1 MDRNEYNFKIEEM
14 RVAVRNKDYER
25 AVQIADSLDYRRE
38 KANDILSLI
47 ADAYEMAKQ
56 YDKAKQALI
65 IAYENTNTGRH
76 LAYRLCLLSAKLQQ
90 FDEAEEFYQD
100 FIELAPRDN
109 DKYILQYEMQK
120 EKKAPIE
127 KLIEILEEYIQ
138 EDMEEK
144 WAYELAKLY
153 HEAGDEESCVD
164 MCDEISLWFAEGK
177 YVNKAMELKKLYR
190 PLTKLQQERYDNYRL
205 GRKPLQKIE
214 KDERKENKQA
224 GDIEDNLSIDNA
236 ISEDKEEESVSVKIT
251 DEVIDER
258 PSIPFMIRKDNFKE
272 SIRKLKKPVMESL
285 HKSNDEKKDEGE
297 SDKEDPATN
306 KSDNNLTEIKSD
318 EVTLPDNEVVEEN
331 KDTFDSKEELN
342 QQNRKIEKE
351 AQKENKSEQKEP
363 EQKEP
368 FAQQNNPDVQEI
380 FVKQNDPEMHEIT
393 FEDEFEKDELNLESE
408 ENSEVKENSESEEN
422 PEVSENPESEENL
435 ESKENEFIVDEANI
449 EESSKEKSDYSAKE
463 TTDESDDKLDA
474 EKIAVESNSTENN
487 VDKETETILDGND
500 NVDAIQG
507 NDSDEQ
513 SLSEEDNASN
523 NESVTDDEEEDQ
535 IVKKQNT
542 GQLSIEE
549 VLHKLQ
555 DRGILKADTV
565 EKAVKALDEAENIVE
580 KTEEDFEKINPDYK
594 RIQSIHEGLGIDEEG
609 NEQEIEETETNN
621 QDNEQYFDEIEIS
634 NQGKEIQHA
643 GVSEFEN
650 PTHDK
655 ELGADH
661 EKELDM
667 VQRGLESFAAEAAAD
682 VFVPDVDTDVI
693 EEEIKF
699 QTGEISFGT
708 MDLNEIVNQSAASE
722 RHTEKRINV
731 SSNDISDTVQLE
743 KHTSSIPNMDNEMTE
758 ITMDPIDFEKT
769 DNIEKSPETNEI
781 PNFDME
787 ALEISEIENEA
798 KATPNTDM
806 ETLGD
811 EEAVGETKAIP
822 NIDIEALEDEEAA
835 GETKAIPNIDIEAL
849 EDTEAAG
856 ETKAIPNINIEIM
869 EDTEAVGETKA
880 IPNIDIE
887 IMEDTEATGETKA
900 IPNIE
905 EELEKVAES
914 EQTNVP
920 TLDLEF
926 DMPEI
931 ISGTD
936 DSVLGNQLPEEDLV
950 NYDIEETIQYEKEEL
965 EELNNIIDSER
976 MMNIEGEPE
985 ELSEYEEPEVV
996 TEKLPK
1002 KRLSEL
1008 SADLEE
1014 IFNNDIIDFRDM
1026 PAEELERERRE
1037 SILISDIDKTMEL
1050 ERPKSISDLVKEAK
1064 ENIISEEPEVL
1075 DEPLEETVGEPES
1088 DTIDEFAAE
1097 STEPERESI
1106 EKMKNEST
1114 DELENES
1121 IEESEI
1127 NSTDESENESAETIE
1142 DYETIDDVEE
1152 VEESEEEPIEDFE
1165 EPEKD
1170 LVEEE
1175 LEEDS
1180 SENLNKYEPEE
1191 TKKSE
1196 MENVE
1201 IPELSAEMDKIAQEI
1216 ESMPEISIPELD
1228 IPKIEIPNLDLPDLS
1243 DEDALELSDLTDVA
1257 DSKEDSETK
1266 EDSESVDELDDN
1278 DEVEDSKLKES
1289 LDESEE
1295 YVESESEENSELDNE
1310 IELEQED
1317 DSKSEED
1324 STVEEKEEATEE
1336 VEPSEQK
1343 SEAAEEVEPSEQKSD
1358 AVEEG
1363 RASEQETE
1371 PKSTEKESGVKE
1383 EKYSLGTKI
1392 VTDEDMK
1399 VFANYTNIEG
1409 LDDTIKYTIEKLVK
1423 EFVPDGNS
1431 SNGNIAISG
1440 DEKSGKTTLA
1450 IDIIKMVNAKRGRTG
1465 RRIAKV
1471 NAEVLNRRGFTAALN
1486 KLMGSDLIVEKA
1498 TDLNSEQIDEIIK
1511 SAKLYTNDML
1521 IVLEGGTDA
1530 MADMFDENEELKQ
1543 IFDYPI
1549 LIKTY
1554 NVKEW
1559 VAYGVQYAKDN
1570 GFNINEMGML
1580 ALFKAIDD
1588 WYGTKKE
1595 ISQKDVEQILDAAM
1609 KRAKHKLGRKIV
1621 GIFKAKDKDDLQIL
1635 KEADFNIK

>member
-100 FIELAPRDN
+100 FVELAPRDN

-120 EKKAPIE
+120 ANKAPIG
-127 KLIEILEEYIQ
+127 KLIEILEKYIQ

-214 KDERKENKQA
+214 KDDRKENKQA

-236 ISEDKEEESVSVKIT
+236 ISEDKEEESVSVKIA

-272 SIRKLKKPVMESL
+272 SIRKLKHPVIESI
-285 HKSNDEKKDEGE
+285 HKSNDEKKAEGE
-297 SDKEDPATN
+297 S
-306 KSDNNLTEIKSD
+306 
-318 EVTLPDNEVVEEN
+318 
-331 KDTFDSKEELN
+331 
-342 QQNRKIEKE
+342 
-351 AQKENKSEQKEP
+351 

-393 FEDEFEKDELNLESE
+393 FEDEFEKDELELESE
-408 ENSEVKENSESEEN
+408 ENSESEEN
-422 PEVSENPESEENL
+422 PEVNKNLESEENL

-463 TTDESDDKLDA
+463 ATDESDGKLDV
-474 EKIAVESNSTENN
+474 EKIAVESDSTENN
-487 VDKETETILDGND
+487 VDKEAETIFDGKE
-500 NVDAIQG
+500 NVDAIQE

-513 SLSEEDNASN
+513 SLSEEDNVSN
-523 NESVTDDEEEDQ
+523 NENITDDEEDQ

-621 QDNEQYFDEIEIS
+621 QDNDQYFDEIEIS

-708 MDLNEIVNQSAASE
+708 MDLNEIVNQSAAPE
-722 RHTEKRINV
+722 RHNEKRINV

-758 ITMDPIDFEKT
+758 ITLDPIDFEKT

-781 PNFDME
+781 PNFDIE
-787 ALEISEIENEA
+787 ALEDTETAGE
-798 KATPNTDM
+798 ATPNTDM
-806 ETLGD
+806 DTLGN
-811 EEAVGETKAIP
+811 EEAVGETKVIPNIDIEALEDEEVAGETKAIP
-822 NIDIEALEDEEAA
+822 NIDIEALEDEEVA
-835 GETKAIPNIDIEAL
+835 GETKATPNTDM
-849 EDTEAAG
+849 DTLGNEEVA
-856 ETKAIPNINIEIM
+856 
-869 EDTEAVGETKA
+869 
-880 IPNIDIE
+880 
-887 IMEDTEATGETKA
+887 GETKA

-905 EELEKVAES
+905 EELEKAAES

-985 ELSEYEEPEVV
+985 ELPEYEEPEVV

-1050 ERPKSISDLVKEAK
+1050 EKPKSINDLVKEAE
-1064 ENIISEEPEVL
+1064 ENIISEEPELL
-1075 DEPLEETVGEPES
+1075 DEPLEETVGESES
-1088 DTIDEFAAE
+1088 DTIDKDAVE
-1097 STEPERESI
+1097 STEPEMESLGKT
-1106 EKMKNEST
+1106 ENKPV

-1121 IEESEI
+1121 TEEFEI

-1152 VEESEEEPIEDFE
+1152 VEDSEDEPIEDIEESEDESVEDFE
-1165 EPEKD
+1165 EPKED

-1175 LEEDS
+1175 LQEDS
-1180 SENLNKYEPEE
+1180 SENLTKDEPEE

-1201 IPELSAEMDKIAQEI
+1201 MPEVSAEMDKIAQEI

-1257 DSKEDSETK
+1257 DSKEDSE
-1266 EDSESVDELDDN
+1266 SVDGLDDN
-1278 DEVEDSKLKES
+1278 DEVEDSKLKGS
-1289 LDESEE
+1289 LDKSED
-1295 YVESESEENSELDNE
+1295 YVESEPEE
-1310 IELEQED
+1310 
-1317 DSKSEED
+1317 
-1324 STVEEKEEATEE
+1324 VETAEKESESTEE
-1336 VEPSEQK
+1336 VETAEQ
-1343 SEAAEEVEPSEQKSD
+1343 ESD

-1363 RASEQETE
+1363 KGSEQETE
-1371 PKSTEKESGVKE
+1371 QKSAEKESETKE
-1383 EKYSLGTKI
+1383 EKDNSGTKI

-1423 EFVPDGNS
+1423 GFVPDGNS

-1450 IDIIKMVNAKRGRTG
+1450 VDIIKMVNAKRGRTG

-1595 ISQKDVEQILDAAM
+1595 ISQKDVEQILDAAI

-1621 GIFKAKDKDDLQIL
+1621 GIFKTKDKDDLQIL

>member
-100 FIELAPRDN
+100 FVELAPRDN

-120 EKKAPIE
+120 AKKAPIG
-127 KLIEILEEYIQ
+127 KLIEILEKYIQ

-153 HEAGDEESCVD
+153 HEAGDEENCVD

-236 ISEDKEEESVSVKIT
+236 ISEDKEKESVSVKIA

-272 SIRKLKKPVMESL
+272 SIRKLKHPVIESI
-285 HKSNDEKKDEGE
+285 HKSNDEKKAEGE
-297 SDKEDPATN
+297 
-306 KSDNNLTEIKSD
+306 
-318 EVTLPDNEVVEEN
+318 
-331 KDTFDSKEELN
+331 
-342 QQNRKIEKE
+342 
-351 AQKENKSEQKEP
+351 SEQKEL
-363 EQKEP
+363 

-380 FVKQNDPEMHEIT
+380 FVEQNDPEMHEIT
-393 FEDEFEKDELNLESE
+393 FEDEFEKDELELESE
-408 ENSEVKENSESEEN
+408 ENSESEEN
-422 PEVSENPESEENL
+422 PEVNKNLESEENL

-463 TTDESDDKLDA
+463 ATDESDGKLDV
-474 EKIAVESNSTENN
+474 EKIAVESDSTENN
-487 VDKETETILDGND
+487 VDKEAETILDGKE
-500 NVDAIQG
+500 NVDAIQE
-507 NDSDEQ
+507 NDSDEK

-523 NESVTDDEEEDQ
+523 NESITDDEEDQ

-609 NEQEIEETETNN
+609 NEQEIEDTETYNY
-621 QDNEQYFDEIEIS
+621 DNEQYFDEIEIS

-708 MDLNEIVNQSAASE
+708 MDLNEIVNQSAAPE
-722 RHTEKRINV
+722 RHNEKRINV

-758 ITMDPIDFEKT
+758 ITLDPIDFEKT

-781 PNFDME
+781 PNFDIE
-787 ALEISEIENEA
+787 ALEDTETAGET

-806 ETLGD
+806 DTLGN
-811 EEAVGETKAIP
+811 EEAVGETKVIP
-822 NIDIEALEDEEAA
+822 NIDIEALEDEEVA
-835 GETKAIPNIDIEAL
+835 
-849 EDTEAAG
+849 
-856 ETKAIPNINIEIM
+856 
-869 EDTEAVGETKA
+869 
-880 IPNIDIE
+880 
-887 IMEDTEATGETKA
+887 GETKA

-905 EELEKVAES
+905 EELEKAAES

-985 ELSEYEEPEVV
+985 ELPEYEEPEVV

-1050 ERPKSISDLVKEAK
+1050 ERPKSISDLVKEAE
-1064 ENIISEEPEVL
+1064 ENIISEEPELL
-1075 DEPLEETVGEPES
+1075 DEPLEETVGESES
-1088 DTIDEFAAE
+1088 DTIDE
-1097 STEPERESI
+1097 
-1106 EKMKNEST
+1106 
-1114 DELENES
+1114 
-1121 IEESEI
+1121 
-1127 NSTDESENESAETIE
+1127 
-1142 DYETIDDVEE
+1142 
-1152 VEESEEEPIEDFE
+1152 
-1165 EPEKD
+1165 
-1170 LVEEE
+1170 
-1175 LEEDS
+1175 
-1180 SENLNKYEPEE
+1180 
-1191 TKKSE
+1191 
-1196 MENVE
+1196 
-1201 IPELSAEMDKIAQEI
+1201 
-1216 ESMPEISIPELD
+1216 
-1228 IPKIEIPNLDLPDLS
+1228 
-1243 DEDALELSDLTDVA
+1243 
-1257 DSKEDSETK
+1257 
-1266 EDSESVDELDDN
+1266 
-1278 DEVEDSKLKES
+1278 
-1289 LDESEE
+1289 
-1295 YVESESEENSELDNE
+1295 
-1310 IELEQED
+1310 
-1317 DSKSEED
+1317 
-1324 STVEEKEEATEE
+1324 
-1336 VEPSEQK
+1336 
-1343 SEAAEEVEPSEQKSD
+1343 D
-1358 AVEEG
+1358 AVEST
-1363 RASEQETE
+1363 RA
-1371 PKSTEKESGVKE
+1371 
-1383 EKYSLGTKI
+1383 
-1392 VTDEDMK
+1392 
-1399 VFANYTNIEG
+1399 
-1409 LDDTIKYTIEKLVK
+1409 
-1423 EFVPDGNS
+1423 GNGIARK
-1431 SNGNIAISG
+1431 NG
-1440 DEKSGKTTLA
+1440 
-1450 IDIIKMVNAKRGRTG
+1450 
-1465 RRIAKV
+1465 
-1471 NAEVLNRRGFTAALN
+1471 
-1486 KLMGSDLIVEKA
+1486 
-1498 TDLNSEQIDEIIK
+1498 
-1511 SAKLYTNDML
+1511 
-1521 IVLEGGTDA
+1521 
-1530 MADMFDENEELKQ
+1530 KQ
-1543 IFDYPI
+1543 
-1549 LIKTY
+1549 TC
-1554 NVKEW
+1554 
-1559 VAYGVQYAKDN
+1559 
-1570 GFNINEMGML
+1570 
-1580 ALFKAIDD
+1580 
-1588 WYGTKKE
+1588 
-1595 ISQKDVEQILDAAM
+1595 
-1609 KRAKHKLGRKIV
+1609 
-1621 GIFKAKDKDDLQIL
+1621 
-1635 KEADFNIK
+1635 

>member
-100 FIELAPRDN
+100 FVELAPRDN

-120 EKKAPIE
+120 AKKAPIG
-127 KLIEILEEYIQ
+127 KLIEILEKYIQ

-214 KDERKENKQA
+214 KDDRKENKQA

-236 ISEDKEEESVSVKIT
+236 ISEDKEKESVSVKIA

-272 SIRKLKKPVMESL
+272 SIRKLKHPVIESI
-285 HKSNDEKKDEGE
+285 HKSNDEKKAEGE
-297 SDKEDPATN
+297 
-306 KSDNNLTEIKSD
+306 
-318 EVTLPDNEVVEEN
+318 
-331 KDTFDSKEELN
+331 
-342 QQNRKIEKE
+342 
-351 AQKENKSEQKEP
+351 SEQKEL
-363 EQKEP
+363 

-380 FVKQNDPEMHEIT
+380 FVEQNDPEMHEIT
-393 FEDEFEKDELNLESE
+393 FEDEFEKDELELESE
-408 ENSEVKENSESEEN
+408 ENSESEEN
-422 PEVSENPESEENL
+422 PEVNKNLESEENL

-463 TTDESDDKLDA
+463 ATDESDGKLDV
-474 EKIAVESNSTENN
+474 EKIAVENDSTENN
-487 VDKETETILDGND
+487 VDKEAETIFDGKE
-500 NVDAIQG
+500 NVDAIQE
-507 NDSDEQ
+507 NDSDEK

-523 NESVTDDEEEDQ
+523 NESITDDEEDQ

-609 NEQEIEETETNN
+609 HEQEIEETETNN

-708 MDLNEIVNQSAASE
+708 MDLNEIVNQSAAPE
-722 RHTEKRINV
+722 RHNEKRINV

-743 KHTSSIPNMDNEMTE
+743 KHTSSISNMDNEMTE
-758 ITMDPIDFEKT
+758 ITLDPIDFEKT

-781 PNFDME
+781 PNFDIE
-787 ALEISEIENEA
+787 ALEDTETAGET

-806 ETLGD
+806 DTLGN
-811 EEAVGETKAIP
+811 EEVA
-822 NIDIEALEDEEAA
+822 
-835 GETKAIPNIDIEAL
+835 
-849 EDTEAAG
+849 
-856 ETKAIPNINIEIM
+856 
-869 EDTEAVGETKA
+869 
-880 IPNIDIE
+880 
-887 IMEDTEATGETKA
+887 GETKA

-905 EELEKVAES
+905 EELEKAAES

-985 ELSEYEEPEVV
+985 ELPEYEEPEVV

-1050 ERPKSISDLVKEAK
+1050 ERPKSISDLVKEAE
-1064 ENIISEEPEVL
+1064 ENIISEEPELL
-1075 DEPLEETVGEPES
+1075 DEPLEETVGESES
-1088 DTIDEFAAE
+1088 DTIDEDAVE
-1097 STEPERESI
+1097 STEPGMESLGKT
-1106 EKMKNEST
+1106 ENKPV

-1121 IEESEI
+1121 TEEFEI
-1127 NSTDESENESAETIE
+1127 NSTDESENEYAETIE

-1152 VEESEEEPIEDFE
+1152 VEDSEDEPIEDIEESEDESAEDFE
-1165 EPEKD
+1165 EPKED

-1175 LEEDS
+1175 LQEDS
-1180 SENLNKYEPEE
+1180 SENLTKDEPEE

-1201 IPELSAEMDKIAQEI
+1201 MPEVSAKMDKIAQEI
-1216 ESMPEISIPELD
+1216 ESMPEISIPGLD

-1257 DSKEDSETK
+1257 DSKEDSEAK
-1266 EDSESVDELDDN
+1266 EDSESVDGLDDN
-1278 DEVEDSKLKES
+1278 DEVEDSKLKGS
-1289 LDESEE
+1289 LDKSED
-1295 YVESESEENSELDNE
+1295 YVESEPEEVEPA
-1310 IELEQED
+1310 EQE
-1317 DSKSEED
+1317 SE
-1324 STVEEKEEATEE
+1324 STEE
-1336 VEPSEQK
+1336 VEPAEQ
-1343 SEAAEEVEPSEQKSD
+1343 ESD

-1363 RASEQETE
+1363 KDSEQETE
-1371 PKSTEKESGVKE
+1371 QKSAEKESETKE
-1383 EKYSLGTKI
+1383 EKDNSGTKI

-1450 IDIIKMVNAKRGRTG
+1450 IDIIKMVNAKRGRAG

-1521 IVLEGGTDA
+1521 IVLEGETDA

-1595 ISQKDVEQILDAAM
+1595 ISQKDVEQILDAAI

-1621 GIFKAKDKDDLQIL
+1621 GIFKTKDKDDLQIL

>member
-100 FIELAPRDN
+100 FVELAPRDN

-120 EKKAPIE
+120 AKKAPIG
-127 KLIEILEEYIQ
+127 KLIEILEKYIQ

-153 HEAGDEESCVD
+153 HEAGDEENCVD

-236 ISEDKEEESVSVKIT
+236 ISEDKEKESVSVKIA

-272 SIRKLKKPVMESL
+272 SIRKLKHPVIESI
-285 HKSNDEKKDEGE
+285 HKSNDEKKAEGE
-297 SDKEDPATN
+297 
-306 KSDNNLTEIKSD
+306 
-318 EVTLPDNEVVEEN
+318 
-331 KDTFDSKEELN
+331 
-342 QQNRKIEKE
+342 
-351 AQKENKSEQKEP
+351 SEQKEL
-363 EQKEP
+363 

-380 FVKQNDPEMHEIT
+380 FVEQNDPEMHEIT
-393 FEDEFEKDELNLESE
+393 FEDEFEKDELELESE
-408 ENSEVKENSESEEN
+408 ENSESEEN
-422 PEVSENPESEENL
+422 PEVNKNLESEENL

-463 TTDESDDKLDA
+463 ATDESDGKLDV
-474 EKIAVESNSTENN
+474 EKIAVESDSTENN
-487 VDKETETILDGND
+487 VDKEAETILDGKE
-500 NVDAIQG
+500 NVDAIQE
-507 NDSDEQ
+507 NDSDEK

-523 NESVTDDEEEDQ
+523 NESITDDEEDQ

-609 NEQEIEETETNN
+609 NEQEIEDTETYNY
-621 QDNEQYFDEIEIS
+621 DNEQYFDEIEIS

-722 RHTEKRINV
+722 RHNEKRINV

-758 ITMDPIDFEKT
+758 ITLDPIDFEKT

-781 PNFDME
+781 PNFDIE
-787 ALEISEIENEA
+787 ALEDTETEGET

-806 ETLGD
+806 DTLGN
-811 EEAVGETKAIP
+811 EEAVGETKVIP
-822 NIDIEALEDEEAA
+822 NIDIEALEDEEVA
-835 GETKAIPNIDIEAL
+835 
-849 EDTEAAG
+849 
-856 ETKAIPNINIEIM
+856 
-869 EDTEAVGETKA
+869 
-880 IPNIDIE
+880 
-887 IMEDTEATGETKA
+887 GETKA

-905 EELEKVAES
+905 EELEKAAES

-985 ELSEYEEPEVV
+985 ELPEYEEPEVV

-1050 ERPKSISDLVKEAK
+1050 ERPKSISDLVKEAE
-1064 ENIISEEPEVL
+1064 ENIISEEPELL
-1075 DEPLEETVGEPES
+1075 DEPLEETVGESES
-1088 DTIDEFAAE
+1088 DTIDEDAVE
-1097 STEPERESI
+1097 STEPEMESLGKT
-1106 EKMKNEST
+1106 ENKPV

-1121 IEESEI
+1121 TEEFEI
-1127 NSTDESENESAETIE
+1127 NSTDESENEYAETIE

-1152 VEESEEEPIEDFE
+1152 VEDSEDEPIEDIEESEDESAEDFE
-1165 EPEKD
+1165 EPKED

-1175 LEEDS
+1175 LQEDS
-1180 SENLNKYEPEE
+1180 SENLTKDEPEE
-1191 TKKSE
+1191 TIKSD

-1201 IPELSAEMDKIAQEI
+1201 MPEVSAKMDKIAQEI

-1257 DSKEDSETK
+1257 DSKEDSEAK
-1266 EDSESVDELDDN
+1266 EDSESVDGLDDN
-1278 DEVEDSKLKES
+1278 DEVEDSKLKGS
-1289 LDESEE
+1289 LDKSED
-1295 YVESESEENSELDNE
+1295 YVESEPEEVEHA
-1310 IELEQED
+1310 EQE
-1317 DSKSEED
+1317 SE
-1324 STVEEKEEATEE
+1324 STEE
-1336 VEPSEQK
+1336 VEPAEQ
-1343 SEAAEEVEPSEQKSD
+1343 ESD

-1363 RASEQETE
+1363 KDSEQETE
-1371 PKSTEKESGVKE
+1371 QKSAEKESETKE
-1383 EKYSLGTKI
+1383 EKDNSGTKI

-1450 IDIIKMVNAKRGRTG
+1450 IDIIKMVNAKRGRAG

-1595 ISQKDVEQILDAAM
+1595 ISQKDVEQILDAAI

>member
-236 ISEDKEEESVSVKIT
+236 ISEDKEEESVSVKIA

-272 SIRKLKKPVMESL
+272 SIRKLKQPVIESL
-285 HKSNDEKKDEGE
+285 HKSNDEKKAEGE
-297 SDKEDPATN
+297 SDKDAPATN

-758 ITMDPIDFEKT
+758 ITLDPIDFEKT

-985 ELSEYEEPEVV
+985 ELSEYEELEVV

-1050 ERPKSISDLVKEAK
+1050 ERPKSISDLVKEAE

-1595 ISQKDVEQILDAAM
+1595 ISQKDVEQILDSAI

>member
-100 FIELAPRDN
+100 FVELAPRDN

-120 EKKAPIE
+120 AKKAPIG
-127 KLIEILEEYIQ
+127 KLIEILEKYIQ

-214 KDERKENKQA
+214 KDDRKENKQA

-236 ISEDKEEESVSVKIT
+236 ISEDKEEESVSVKIA

-272 SIRKLKKPVMESL
+272 SIRKLKHPVIESI
-285 HKSNDEKKDEGE
+285 HKSNDEKKAEGE
-297 SDKEDPATN
+297 S
-306 KSDNNLTEIKSD
+306 
-318 EVTLPDNEVVEEN
+318 
-331 KDTFDSKEELN
+331 
-342 QQNRKIEKE
+342 
-351 AQKENKSEQKEP
+351 

-393 FEDEFEKDELNLESE
+393 FEDEFEKDELELESE
-408 ENSEVKENSESEEN
+408 ENSESEEN
-422 PEVSENPESEENL
+422 PEVNKNLESEENL

-463 TTDESDDKLDA
+463 ATDESDGKLDV
-474 EKIAVESNSTENN
+474 EKIAVESDSTENN
-487 VDKETETILDGND
+487 VDKEAETILDGKE
-500 NVDAIQG
+500 NVDAIQE
-507 NDSDEQ
+507 NDSDEK

-523 NESVTDDEEEDQ
+523 NESITDDEEDQ

-609 NEQEIEETETNN
+609 NEQEIEDTETYNY
-621 QDNEQYFDEIEIS
+621 DNEQYFDEIEIS

-708 MDLNEIVNQSAASE
+708 MDLNEIVNQSAAPE
-722 RHTEKRINV
+722 RHNEKRINV

-758 ITMDPIDFEKT
+758 ITLDPIDFEKT

-781 PNFDME
+781 PNFDIE
-787 ALEISEIENEA
+787 ALEDTETAGET

-806 ETLGD
+806 DTLGN
-811 EEAVGETKAIP
+811 EEAVGETKVIP
-822 NIDIEALEDEEAA
+822 NIDIEALEDEEVT
-835 GETKAIPNIDIEAL
+835 GETKATPNTDM
-849 EDTEAAG
+849 DTLGNEEVA
-856 ETKAIPNINIEIM
+856 
-869 EDTEAVGETKA
+869 
-880 IPNIDIE
+880 
-887 IMEDTEATGETKA
+887 GETKA

-905 EELEKVAES
+905 EELEKAAES

-985 ELSEYEEPEVV
+985 ELPEYEEPEVV

-1050 ERPKSISDLVKEAK
+1050 ERPKSISDLVKEAE
-1064 ENIISEEPEVL
+1064 ENIISEEPELL
-1075 DEPLEETVGEPES
+1075 DEPLEETVGESES
-1088 DTIDEFAAE
+1088 DTIDEDAVE
-1097 STEPERESI
+1097 STEPGMESLGKT
-1106 EKMKNEST
+1106 ENKPV

-1121 IEESEI
+1121 TEEFEI

-1152 VEESEEEPIEDFE
+1152 VEDSEDEPIEDIEESEDESAEDFE
-1165 EPEKD
+1165 EPKED

-1175 LEEDS
+1175 LQEDS
-1180 SENLNKYEPEE
+1180 SENLTKDEPEE

-1201 IPELSAEMDKIAQEI
+1201 MPEVSAKMDKIAQEI
-1216 ESMPEISIPELD
+1216 ESMPEISIPGLD

-1243 DEDALELSDLTDVA
+1243 DEDALELSNLTDVA
-1257 DSKEDSETK
+1257 DSKEDSEAK
-1266 EDSESVDELDDN
+1266 EDSESVDGLDDN
-1278 DEVEDSKLKES
+1278 DEVEDSKLKGS
-1289 LDESEE
+1289 LDKSED
-1295 YVESESEENSELDNE
+1295 YVESEPEEVEPA
-1310 IELEQED
+1310 EQE
-1317 DSKSEED
+1317 SE
-1324 STVEEKEEATEE
+1324 STEE
-1336 VEPSEQK
+1336 VEPAEQ
-1343 SEAAEEVEPSEQKSD
+1343 ESD

-1363 RASEQETE
+1363 KDSEQETE
-1371 PKSTEKESGVKE
+1371 QKSAEKESETKE
-1383 EKYSLGTKI
+1383 EKDNSGTKI

-1450 IDIIKMVNAKRGRTG
+1450 IDIIKMVNAKRGRAG

-1521 IVLEGGTDA
+1521 IVLEGETDA

-1595 ISQKDVEQILDAAM
+1595 ISQKDVEQILDAAI

-1621 GIFKAKDKDDLQIL
+1621 GIFKTKDKDDLQIL

>member
-100 FIELAPRDN
+100 FVELAPRDN

-120 EKKAPIE
+120 AKKAPIG
-127 KLIEILEEYIQ
+127 KLIEILEKYIQ

-153 HEAGDEESCVD
+153 HEAGDEENCVD

-236 ISEDKEEESVSVKIT
+236 ISEDKEKESVSVKIA

-272 SIRKLKKPVMESL
+272 SIRKLKHPVIESI
-285 HKSNDEKKDEGE
+285 HKSNDEKKAEGE
-297 SDKEDPATN
+297 
-306 KSDNNLTEIKSD
+306 
-318 EVTLPDNEVVEEN
+318 
-331 KDTFDSKEELN
+331 
-342 QQNRKIEKE
+342 
-351 AQKENKSEQKEP
+351 SEQKEL
-363 EQKEP
+363 

-380 FVKQNDPEMHEIT
+380 FVEQNDPEMHEIT
-393 FEDEFEKDELNLESE
+393 FEDEFEKDELELESE
-408 ENSEVKENSESEEN
+408 ENSESEEN
-422 PEVSENPESEENL
+422 PEVNKNLESEENL

-463 TTDESDDKLDA
+463 ATDESDGKLDV
-474 EKIAVESNSTENN
+474 EKIAVESDSTENN
-487 VDKETETILDGND
+487 VDKEAETILDGKE
-500 NVDAIQG
+500 NVDAIQE
-507 NDSDEQ
+507 NDSDEK

-523 NESVTDDEEEDQ
+523 NESITDDEEDQ

-609 NEQEIEETETNN
+609 NEQEIEDTETYNY
-621 QDNEQYFDEIEIS
+621 DNEQYFDEIEIS

-708 MDLNEIVNQSAASE
+708 MDLNEIVNQSAAPE
-722 RHTEKRINV
+722 RHNEKRINV

-758 ITMDPIDFEKT
+758 ITLDPIDFEKT

-781 PNFDME
+781 PNFDIE
-787 ALEISEIENEA
+787 ALEDTETAGET

-806 ETLGD
+806 DTLGN
-811 EEAVGETKAIP
+811 EEAVGETKVIP
-822 NIDIEALEDEEAA
+822 NIDIEALEDEEVA
-835 GETKAIPNIDIEAL
+835 
-849 EDTEAAG
+849 
-856 ETKAIPNINIEIM
+856 
-869 EDTEAVGETKA
+869 
-880 IPNIDIE
+880 
-887 IMEDTEATGETKA
+887 GETKA

-905 EELEKVAES
+905 EELEKAAES

-985 ELSEYEEPEVV
+985 ELPEYEEPEVV

-1050 ERPKSISDLVKEAK
+1050 ERPKSISDLVKEAE
-1064 ENIISEEPEVL
+1064 ENIISEEPELL
-1075 DEPLEETVGEPES
+1075 DEPLEETVGESES
-1088 DTIDEFAAE
+1088 DTIDEDAVE
-1097 STEPERESI
+1097 STEPEMESLGKT
-1106 EKMKNEST
+1106 ENKPV

-1121 IEESEI
+1121 TEEFEI
-1127 NSTDESENESAETIE
+1127 NSTDESENEFAETIE

-1152 VEESEEEPIEDFE
+1152 VE
-1165 EPEKD
+1165 
-1170 LVEEE
+1170 
-1175 LEEDS
+1175 DS
-1180 SENLNKYEPEE
+1180 SENLTKDEPEE
-1191 TKKSE
+1191 TKKSD

-1201 IPELSAEMDKIAQEI
+1201 MPEVSAEMDKIAQEI

-1228 IPKIEIPNLDLPDLS
+1228 IPKIEIPNLDLPDLN

-1257 DSKEDSETK
+1257 DSKEDSE
-1266 EDSESVDELDDN
+1266 SVDGLDDN
-1278 DEVEDSKLKES
+1278 DEVEDSKLKGS
-1289 LDESEE
+1289 LDKSED
-1295 YVESESEENSELDNE
+1295 YVESEP
-1310 IELEQED
+1310 
-1317 DSKSEED
+1317 
-1324 STVEEKEEATEE
+1324 EE
-1336 VEPSEQK
+1336 VEPAEQ
-1343 SEAAEEVEPSEQKSD
+1343 ESD

-1363 RASEQETE
+1363 KGSEQETE
-1371 PKSTEKESGVKE
+1371 QKSAEKESETKE
-1383 EKYSLGTKI
+1383 EKDNSGTKI

-1521 IVLEGGTDA
+1521 IVLEGETDA

-1595 ISQKDVEQILDAAM
+1595 ISQKDVEQILDAAI

-1621 GIFKAKDKDDLQIL
+1621 GIFKTKDKDDLQIL

>member
-100 FIELAPRDN
+100 FVELAPRDN

-120 EKKAPIE
+120 AKKAPIG
-127 KLIEILEEYIQ
+127 KLIEILEKYIQ

-153 HEAGDEESCVD
+153 HEAGDEENCVD

-236 ISEDKEEESVSVKIT
+236 ISEDKEKESVSVKIA

-272 SIRKLKKPVMESL
+272 SIRKLKHPVIESI
-285 HKSNDEKKDEGE
+285 HKSNDEKKAEGE
-297 SDKEDPATN
+297 
-306 KSDNNLTEIKSD
+306 
-318 EVTLPDNEVVEEN
+318 
-331 KDTFDSKEELN
+331 
-342 QQNRKIEKE
+342 
-351 AQKENKSEQKEP
+351 SEQKEL
-363 EQKEP
+363 

-380 FVKQNDPEMHEIT
+380 FVEQNDPEMHEIT
-393 FEDEFEKDELNLESE
+393 FEDEFEKDELELESE
-408 ENSEVKENSESEEN
+408 ENSESEEN
-422 PEVSENPESEENL
+422 PEVNKNLESEENPEVNKNSESEENPEVNKNLESEENL

-463 TTDESDDKLDA
+463 ATDESDGKLDV
-474 EKIAVESNSTENN
+474 EKIAVESDSTENN
-487 VDKETETILDGND
+487 VDKEAETILDGKE
-500 NVDAIQG
+500 NVDAIQE
-507 NDSDEQ
+507 NDSDEK

-523 NESVTDDEEEDQ
+523 NESITDDEEDQ

-609 NEQEIEETETNN
+609 NEQEIEDTETYNY
-621 QDNEQYFDEIEIS
+621 DNEQYFDEIEIS

-708 MDLNEIVNQSAASE
+708 MDLNEIVNQSAAPE
-722 RHTEKRINV
+722 RHNEKRINV

-758 ITMDPIDFEKT
+758 ITLDPIDFEKT

-781 PNFDME
+781 PNFDIE
-787 ALEISEIENEA
+787 ALEDTETAGET

-806 ETLGD
+806 DTLGN
-811 EEAVGETKAIP
+811 EEVA
-822 NIDIEALEDEEAA
+822 
-835 GETKAIPNIDIEAL
+835 
-849 EDTEAAG
+849 
-856 ETKAIPNINIEIM
+856 
-869 EDTEAVGETKA
+869 
-880 IPNIDIE
+880 
-887 IMEDTEATGETKA
+887 GETKA

-905 EELEKVAES
+905 EELEKAAES

-985 ELSEYEEPEVV
+985 KLPEYEEPEVV

-1050 ERPKSISDLVKEAK
+1050 ERPKRISDLVKEAE
-1064 ENIISEEPEVL
+1064 ENIISEEPELL
-1075 DEPLEETVGEPES
+1075 DEPLEETVGESES
-1088 DTIDEFAAE
+1088 DTIDEDAVE
-1097 STEPERESI
+1097 STEPGMESLGKT
-1106 EKMKNEST
+1106 ENKPV

-1121 IEESEI
+1121 TEEFEI

-1152 VEESEEEPIEDFE
+1152 VEDSEDEPIEDIEESEDESAEDFE
-1165 EPEKD
+1165 EPKED

-1175 LEEDS
+1175 LQEDS
-1180 SENLNKYEPEE
+1180 SENLTKDEPEE

-1201 IPELSAEMDKIAQEI
+1201 MPEVSAKMDKIAQEI
-1216 ESMPEISIPELD
+1216 ESMPEISIPGLD

-1257 DSKEDSETK
+1257 DSKEDSEAK
-1266 EDSESVDELDDN
+1266 EDSESVDGLDDN
-1278 DEVEDSKLKES
+1278 DEVEDSKLKGS
-1289 LDESEE
+1289 LDKSED
-1295 YVESESEENSELDNE
+1295 YVESEPEEVEPA
-1310 IELEQED
+1310 EQE
-1317 DSKSEED
+1317 SE
-1324 STVEEKEEATEE
+1324 STEE
-1336 VEPSEQK
+1336 VEPAEQ
-1343 SEAAEEVEPSEQKSD
+1343 ESD

-1363 RASEQETE
+1363 KDSEQETE
-1371 PKSTEKESGVKE
+1371 QKSAEKESETKE
-1383 EKYSLGTKI
+1383 EKDNSGTKI

-1450 IDIIKMVNAKRGRTG
+1450 IDIIKMVNAKRGRAG

-1521 IVLEGGTDA
+1521 IVLEGETDA

-1595 ISQKDVEQILDAAM
+1595 ISQKDVEQILDAAI

-1621 GIFKAKDKDDLQIL
+1621 GIFKTKDKDDLQIL

>member
-100 FIELAPRDN
+100 FVELAPRDN

-120 EKKAPIE
+120 AKKAPIG
-127 KLIEILEEYIQ
+127 KLIEILEKYIQ

-153 HEAGDEESCVD
+153 HEAGDEENCVD

-236 ISEDKEEESVSVKIT
+236 ISEDKEKESVSVKIA

-272 SIRKLKKPVMESL
+272 SIRKLKHPVIESI
-285 HKSNDEKKDEGE
+285 HKSNDEKKAEGE
-297 SDKEDPATN
+297 
-306 KSDNNLTEIKSD
+306 
-318 EVTLPDNEVVEEN
+318 
-331 KDTFDSKEELN
+331 
-342 QQNRKIEKE
+342 
-351 AQKENKSEQKEP
+351 SEQKEL
-363 EQKEP
+363 

-380 FVKQNDPEMHEIT
+380 FVEQNDPEMHEIT
-393 FEDEFEKDELNLESE
+393 FEDEFEKDELDLESE
-408 ENSEVKENSESEEN
+408 ENSEVKENLESEEN
-422 PEVSENPESEENL
+422 PEVSKNLESEENL
-435 ESKENEFIVDEANI
+435 ESEQNEFIVDKEA
-449 EESSKEKSDYSAKE
+449 
-463 TTDESDDKLDA
+463 
-474 EKIAVESNSTENN
+474 
-487 VDKETETILDGND
+487 ETILDGKEKA
-500 NVDAIQG
+500 DAIQE

-523 NESVTDDEEEDQ
+523 NESITDDEEDQ

-609 NEQEIEETETNN
+609 NEQEIEDTETYNY
-621 QDNEQYFDEIEIS
+621 DNEQYFDEIEIS

-708 MDLNEIVNQSAASE
+708 MDLNEIVNQSAAPE
-722 RHTEKRINV
+722 RHNEKRINV

-758 ITMDPIDFEKT
+758 ITLDPIDFEKT

-781 PNFDME
+781 PNFDIE
-787 ALEISEIENEA
+787 ALEDTETAGET

-806 ETLGD
+806 DTLGN
-811 EEAVGETKAIP
+811 EEAVGETKVIPNIDIEALEDEEVAGETKAIP
-822 NIDIEALEDEEAA
+822 NIDIEALEDEEVT
-835 GETKAIPNIDIEAL
+835 GETKATPNTDM
-849 EDTEAAG
+849 DTLGNEEVA
-856 ETKAIPNINIEIM
+856 
-869 EDTEAVGETKA
+869 
-880 IPNIDIE
+880 
-887 IMEDTEATGETKA
+887 GETKA

-905 EELEKVAES
+905 EELEKAAES

-976 MMNIEGEPE
+976 KMNIEGEPE
-985 ELSEYEEPEVV
+985 ELPEYEEPEVV

-1050 ERPKSISDLVKEAK
+1050 ERPKSISDLVKEAE
-1064 ENIISEEPEVL
+1064 ENIISEEPELL
-1075 DEPLEETVGEPES
+1075 DEPLEETVGESES
-1088 DTIDEFAAE
+1088 DTIDEDAVE
-1097 STEPERESI
+1097 STEPEMESLGKT
-1106 EKMKNEST
+1106 ENKPV

-1121 IEESEI
+1121 TEEFEI

-1152 VEESEEEPIEDFE
+1152 VEDSEDEPIEDIEESEDESAEDFE
-1165 EPEKD
+1165 EPKED

-1175 LEEDS
+1175 LQEDS
-1180 SENLNKYEPEE
+1180 SENLTKDEPEE

-1201 IPELSAEMDKIAQEI
+1201 MPEVSAKMDKIAQEI

-1257 DSKEDSETK
+1257 DSKEDSEAK
-1266 EDSESVDELDDN
+1266 EDSESVDGLDDN
-1278 DEVEDSKLKES
+1278 DEVEDSKLKGS
-1289 LDESEE
+1289 LDKSED
-1295 YVESESEENSELDNE
+1295 YVESEPEEVEPA
-1310 IELEQED
+1310 EQE
-1317 DSKSEED
+1317 SE
-1324 STVEEKEEATEE
+1324 STEE
-1336 VEPSEQK
+1336 VEPAEQ
-1343 SEAAEEVEPSEQKSD
+1343 ESD

-1363 RASEQETE
+1363 KDSEQETE
-1371 PKSTEKESGVKE
+1371 QKSAEKESETKE
-1383 EKYSLGTKI
+1383 EKDNSGTKI

-1450 IDIIKMVNAKRGRTG
+1450 IDIIKMVNAKRGRAG

-1521 IVLEGGTDA
+1521 IVLEGETDA

-1595 ISQKDVEQILDAAM
+1595 ISQKDVEQILDAAI

-1621 GIFKAKDKDDLQIL
+1621 GIFKTKDKDDLQIL

>member
-100 FIELAPRDN
+100 FVELAPRDN

-120 EKKAPIE
+120 AKKAPIG
-127 KLIEILEEYIQ
+127 KLIEILEKYIQ

-153 HEAGDEESCVD
+153 HEAGDEENCVD

-236 ISEDKEEESVSVKIT
+236 ISEDKEKESVSVKIA

-272 SIRKLKKPVMESL
+272 SIRKLKHPVIESI
-285 HKSNDEKKDEGE
+285 HKSNDEKKAEGE
-297 SDKEDPATN
+297 
-306 KSDNNLTEIKSD
+306 
-318 EVTLPDNEVVEEN
+318 
-331 KDTFDSKEELN
+331 
-342 QQNRKIEKE
+342 
-351 AQKENKSEQKEP
+351 SEQKEL
-363 EQKEP
+363 

-380 FVKQNDPEMHEIT
+380 FVEQNDPEMHEIT
-393 FEDEFEKDELNLESE
+393 FEDEFEKDELELESE
-408 ENSEVKENSESEEN
+408 ENSESEEN
-422 PEVSENPESEENL
+422 PEVNKNL

-463 TTDESDDKLDA
+463 ATDESDGKLDV
-474 EKIAVESNSTENN
+474 EKIAVESDSTENN
-487 VDKETETILDGND
+487 VDKEAETILDGKE
-500 NVDAIQG
+500 NVDAIQE
-507 NDSDEQ
+507 NDSDEK

-523 NESVTDDEEEDQ
+523 NESITDDEEDQ

-609 NEQEIEETETNN
+609 HEQEIEETETNN

-708 MDLNEIVNQSAASE
+708 MDLNEIVNQSAAPE
-722 RHTEKRINV
+722 RHNEKRINV

-758 ITMDPIDFEKT
+758 ITLDPIDFEKT

-781 PNFDME
+781 PNFDIE
-787 ALEISEIENEA
+787 ALEDTETEGET

-806 ETLGD
+806 DTLGN
-811 EEAVGETKAIP
+811 EEAVGETKVIP
-822 NIDIEALEDEEAA
+822 NIDIEALEDEEVA
-835 GETKAIPNIDIEAL
+835 GETKAIPNIEIEAL
-849 EDTEAAG
+849 EDEEVTG
-856 ETKAIPNINIEIM
+856 ETKAIPNTDM
-869 EDTEAVGETKA
+869 DTLGNEEVA
-880 IPNIDIE
+880 
-887 IMEDTEATGETKA
+887 GETKA

-905 EELEKVAES
+905 EELEKAAES

-985 ELSEYEEPEVV
+985 ELPEYEEPEVV

-1050 ERPKSISDLVKEAK
+1050 ERPKSISDLVKEAE
-1064 ENIISEEPEVL
+1064 ENIISEEPELL
-1075 DEPLEETVGEPES
+1075 DEPLEETVGESES
-1088 DTIDEFAAE
+1088 DTIDEDAVE
-1097 STEPERESI
+1097 STEPGMESLGKT
-1106 EKMKNEST
+1106 ENKPV

-1121 IEESEI
+1121 TEEFEI

-1152 VEESEEEPIEDFE
+1152 VEDSEDEPIEDIEESEDESAEDFE
-1165 EPEKD
+1165 EPKED

-1175 LEEDS
+1175 LQEDS
-1180 SENLNKYEPEE
+1180 SENLTKDEPEE

-1201 IPELSAEMDKIAQEI
+1201 MPEVSAKMDKIAQEI
-1216 ESMPEISIPELD
+1216 ESMPEISIPGLD

-1257 DSKEDSETK
+1257 DSKEDSEAK
-1266 EDSESVDELDDN
+1266 EDSESVDGLDDN
-1278 DEVEDSKLKES
+1278 DEVEDSKLKGS
-1289 LDESEE
+1289 LDKSED
-1295 YVESESEENSELDNE
+1295 YVESEPEEVEPA
-1310 IELEQED
+1310 EQE
-1317 DSKSEED
+1317 SE
-1324 STVEEKEEATEE
+1324 STEE
-1336 VEPSEQK
+1336 VEPAEQ
-1343 SEAAEEVEPSEQKSD
+1343 ESD

-1363 RASEQETE
+1363 KDSEQETE
-1371 PKSTEKESGVKE
+1371 QKSAEKESETKE
-1383 EKYSLGTKI
+1383 EKDNSGTKI

-1450 IDIIKMVNAKRGRTG
+1450 IDIIKMVNAKRGRAG

-1521 IVLEGGTDA
+1521 IVLEGETDA

-1595 ISQKDVEQILDAAM
+1595 ISQKDVEQILDAAI

-1621 GIFKAKDKDDLQIL
+1621 GIFKTKDKDDLQIL

>member
-100 FIELAPRDN
+100 FVELAPRDN

-120 EKKAPIE
+120 AKKAPIG
-127 KLIEILEEYIQ
+127 KLIEILEKYIQ

-153 HEAGDEESCVD
+153 HEAGDEENCVD

-236 ISEDKEEESVSVKIT
+236 ISEDKEKESVSVKIA

-272 SIRKLKKPVMESL
+272 SIRKLKHPVIESI
-285 HKSNDEKKDEGE
+285 HKSNDEKKAEGE
-297 SDKEDPATN
+297 
-306 KSDNNLTEIKSD
+306 
-318 EVTLPDNEVVEEN
+318 
-331 KDTFDSKEELN
+331 
-342 QQNRKIEKE
+342 
-351 AQKENKSEQKEP
+351 SEQKEL
-363 EQKEP
+363 

-380 FVKQNDPEMHEIT
+380 FVEQNDPEMHEIT
-393 FEDEFEKDELNLESE
+393 FEDEFEKDELELESE
-408 ENSEVKENSESEEN
+408 ENSESEEN
-422 PEVSENPESEENL
+422 PEVNKNLESEENL

-463 TTDESDDKLDA
+463 ATDESDGKLDV
-474 EKIAVESNSTENN
+474 EKIAVESDSTENN
-487 VDKETETILDGND
+487 VDKEAETILDGKE
-500 NVDAIQG
+500 NVDAIQE
-507 NDSDEQ
+507 NDSDEK

-523 NESVTDDEEEDQ
+523 NESITDDEEDQ

-609 NEQEIEETETNN
+609 NEQEIEDTETYNY
-621 QDNEQYFDEIEIS
+621 DNEQYFDEIEIS

-708 MDLNEIVNQSAASE
+708 MDLNEIVNQSAAPE
-722 RHTEKRINV
+722 RHNEKRINV

-758 ITMDPIDFEKT
+758 ITLDPIDFEKT

-781 PNFDME
+781 PNFDIE
-787 ALEISEIENEA
+787 ALEDTETAGET

-806 ETLGD
+806 DTLGN
-811 EEAVGETKAIP
+811 EEAVGETKVIP
-822 NIDIEALEDEEAA
+822 NIDIEALEDEEVA
-835 GETKAIPNIDIEAL
+835 
-849 EDTEAAG
+849 
-856 ETKAIPNINIEIM
+856 
-869 EDTEAVGETKA
+869 
-880 IPNIDIE
+880 
-887 IMEDTEATGETKA
+887 GETKA

-905 EELEKVAES
+905 EELEKAAES

-985 ELSEYEEPEVV
+985 ELPEYEEPEVV

-1050 ERPKSISDLVKEAK
+1050 ERPKSISDLVKEAE
-1064 ENIISEEPEVL
+1064 ENIISEEPELL
-1075 DEPLEETVGEPES
+1075 DEPLEETVGESES
-1088 DTIDEFAAE
+1088 DTIDEDAVE
-1097 STEPERESI
+1097 STEPEMESLGKT
-1106 EKMKNEST
+1106 ENKPV

-1121 IEESEI
+1121 TEEFEI
-1127 NSTDESENESAETIE
+1127 NSTDESENEFAETIE

-1152 VEESEEEPIEDFE
+1152 VE
-1165 EPEKD
+1165 
-1170 LVEEE
+1170 
-1175 LEEDS
+1175 DS
-1180 SENLNKYEPEE
+1180 SENLTKDEPEE

-1201 IPELSAEMDKIAQEI
+1201 MPEVSAEMDKIAQEI

-1257 DSKEDSETK
+1257 DSKEDSEVK
-1266 EDSESVDELDDN
+1266 EDSESVDGLDDN
-1278 DEVEDSKLKES
+1278 DEVEDSKLKGS
-1289 LDESEE
+1289 LDKSED
-1295 YVESESEENSELDNE
+1295 YVESEP
-1310 IELEQED
+1310 
-1317 DSKSEED
+1317 
-1324 STVEEKEEATEE
+1324 EE
-1336 VEPSEQK
+1336 VEPAEQ
-1343 SEAAEEVEPSEQKSD
+1343 ESD

-1363 RASEQETE
+1363 KGSEQETE
-1371 PKSTEKESGVKE
+1371 QKSAEKESETKE
-1383 EKYSLGTKI
+1383 EKDNSGTKI

-1595 ISQKDVEQILDAAM
+1595 ISQKDVEQILDAAI

>member
-100 FIELAPRDN
+100 FVELAPRDN

-120 EKKAPIE
+120 AKKAPIG
-127 KLIEILEEYIQ
+127 KLIEILEKYIQ

-214 KDERKENKQA
+214 KDDRKENKQA

-236 ISEDKEEESVSVKIT
+236 ISEDKEEESVSVKIA

-272 SIRKLKKPVMESL
+272 SIRKLKHPVIESI
-285 HKSNDEKKDEGE
+285 HKSNDEKKAEGE
-297 SDKEDPATN
+297 S
-306 KSDNNLTEIKSD
+306 
-318 EVTLPDNEVVEEN
+318 
-331 KDTFDSKEELN
+331 
-342 QQNRKIEKE
+342 
-351 AQKENKSEQKEP
+351 

-393 FEDEFEKDELNLESE
+393 FEDEFEKDELELESE
-408 ENSEVKENSESEEN
+408 ENSESEEN
-422 PEVSENPESEENL
+422 PEVNKNLESEENL

-463 TTDESDDKLDA
+463 ATDESDGKLDV
-474 EKIAVESNSTENN
+474 EKIAVENDSTENN
-487 VDKETETILDGND
+487 VDKEAKTIFDGKE
-500 NVDAIQG
+500 NVDAIQE
-507 NDSDEQ
+507 NDSDEK

-523 NESVTDDEEEDQ
+523 NESITDDEEDQ

-609 NEQEIEETETNN
+609 HEQEIEETETNN

-708 MDLNEIVNQSAASE
+708 MDLNEIVNQSAAPE
-722 RHTEKRINV
+722 RHNEKRINV

-758 ITMDPIDFEKT
+758 ITLDPIDFEKT

-781 PNFDME
+781 PNFDIE
-787 ALEISEIENEA
+787 ALEDTETEGET

-806 ETLGD
+806 DTLGN
-811 EEAVGETKAIP
+811 EEAVGETKVIP
-822 NIDIEALEDEEAA
+822 NIDIEALEDEEVA
-835 GETKAIPNIDIEAL
+835 GETKAIPNIEIEAL
-849 EDTEAAG
+849 EDEEVTG
-856 ETKAIPNINIEIM
+856 ETKAIPNTDM
-869 EDTEAVGETKA
+869 DTLGNEEVA
-880 IPNIDIE
+880 
-887 IMEDTEATGETKA
+887 GETKA

-905 EELEKVAES
+905 EELEKAAES

-985 ELSEYEEPEVV
+985 ELPEYEEPEVV

-1050 ERPKSISDLVKEAK
+1050 ERPKSISDLVKEAE
-1064 ENIISEEPEVL
+1064 ENIISEEPELL
-1075 DEPLEETVGEPES
+1075 DEPLEETVGESES
-1088 DTIDEFAAE
+1088 DTIDEDAVE
-1097 STEPERESI
+1097 STEPF
-1106 EKMKNEST
+1106 
-1114 DELENES
+1114 
-1121 IEESEI
+1121 EI

-1152 VEESEEEPIEDFE
+1152 VEDSEDEPIEDIEESEDESAEDFE
-1165 EPEKD
+1165 EPKED

-1175 LEEDS
+1175 LQEDS
-1180 SENLNKYEPEE
+1180 SENLTKDEPEE

-1201 IPELSAEMDKIAQEI
+1201 MPEVSAKMDKIAQEI
-1216 ESMPEISIPELD
+1216 ESMPEISIPGLD

-1257 DSKEDSETK
+1257 DSKEDSEAK
-1266 EDSESVDELDDN
+1266 EDSESVDGLDDN
-1278 DEVEDSKLKES
+1278 DEVEDSKLKGS
-1289 LDESEE
+1289 LDKSED
-1295 YVESESEENSELDNE
+1295 YVESEPEEVEPA
-1310 IELEQED
+1310 EQE
-1317 DSKSEED
+1317 SE
-1324 STVEEKEEATEE
+1324 STEE
-1336 VEPSEQK
+1336 VEPAEQ
-1343 SEAAEEVEPSEQKSD
+1343 ESD

-1363 RASEQETE
+1363 KDSEQETE
-1371 PKSTEKESGVKE
+1371 QKSAEKESETKE
-1383 EKYSLGTKI
+1383 EKDNSGTKI

-1450 IDIIKMVNAKRGRTG
+1450 IDIIKMVNAKRGRAG

-1521 IVLEGGTDA
+1521 IVLEGETDA

-1595 ISQKDVEQILDAAM
+1595 ISQKDVEQILDAAI

-1621 GIFKAKDKDDLQIL
+1621 GIFKTKDKDDLQIL

>member
-100 FIELAPRDN
+100 FVELAPRDN

-120 EKKAPIE
+120 AKKAPIG
-127 KLIEILEEYIQ
+127 KLIEILEKYIQ

-153 HEAGDEESCVD
+153 HEAGDEENCVD

-236 ISEDKEEESVSVKIT
+236 ISEDKEKESVSVKIA

-272 SIRKLKKPVMESL
+272 SIRKLKHPVIESI
-285 HKSNDEKKDEGE
+285 HKSNDEKKAEGE
-297 SDKEDPATN
+297 
-306 KSDNNLTEIKSD
+306 
-318 EVTLPDNEVVEEN
+318 
-331 KDTFDSKEELN
+331 
-342 QQNRKIEKE
+342 
-351 AQKENKSEQKEP
+351 SEQKEL
-363 EQKEP
+363 

-380 FVKQNDPEMHEIT
+380 FVEQNDPEMHEIT
-393 FEDEFEKDELNLESE
+393 FEDEFEKDELELESE
-408 ENSEVKENSESEEN
+408 ENSESEEN
-422 PEVSENPESEENL
+422 PEVNKNLESEENL

-463 TTDESDDKLDA
+463 ATDESDGKLDV
-474 EKIAVESNSTENN
+474 EKIAVESDSTENN
-487 VDKETETILDGND
+487 VDKEAETILDGKE
-500 NVDAIQG
+500 NVDAIQE
-507 NDSDEQ
+507 NDSDEK

-523 NESVTDDEEEDQ
+523 NESITDDEEDQ

-609 NEQEIEETETNN
+609 NEQEIEDTETYNY
-621 QDNEQYFDEIEIS
+621 DNEQYFDEIEIS

-708 MDLNEIVNQSAASE
+708 MDLNEIVNQSAAPE
-722 RHTEKRINV
+722 RHNEKRINV
-731 SSNDISDTVQLE
+731 SSNDISDTIQLE

-758 ITMDPIDFEKT
+758 ITLDPIDFEKT

-781 PNFDME
+781 PNFDIE
-787 ALEISEIENEA
+787 ALEDTETAGET

-806 ETLGD
+806 DTLGN
-811 EEAVGETKAIP
+811 EEAVGETKVIPNIDIEALEDEEVAGETKAIP
-822 NIDIEALEDEEAA
+822 NIDIEALEDEEVT
-835 GETKAIPNIDIEAL
+835 GETKATPNTDM
-849 EDTEAAG
+849 DTLGNEEVA
-856 ETKAIPNINIEIM
+856 
-869 EDTEAVGETKA
+869 
-880 IPNIDIE
+880 
-887 IMEDTEATGETKA
+887 GETKA

-905 EELEKVAES
+905 EELEKAAES

-985 ELSEYEEPEVV
+985 ELPEYEEPEVV

-1050 ERPKSISDLVKEAK
+1050 ERPKSISDLVKEAE
-1064 ENIISEEPEVL
+1064 ENIISEEPELL
-1075 DEPLEETVGEPES
+1075 DEPLEETVGESES
-1088 DTIDEFAAE
+1088 DTIDEDAVE
-1097 STEPERESI
+1097 STEPEMESLGKT
-1106 EKMKNEST
+1106 ENKPV

-1121 IEESEI
+1121 TEEFEI
-1127 NSTDESENESAETIE
+1127 NSTDESENEFAETIE
-1142 DYETIDDVEE
+1142 DYETIDDVEGVE
-1152 VEESEEEPIEDFE
+1152 DSEDGPIEDIEESEDESVEDFE
-1165 EPEKD
+1165 EPKED

-1175 LEEDS
+1175 LQEDS
-1180 SENLNKYEPEE
+1180 SENLTKYEPEE
-1191 TKKSE
+1191 TKKSD

-1201 IPELSAEMDKIAQEI
+1201 MPEVSAEMDKIAQEI

-1257 DSKEDSETK
+1257 DSKEDSE
-1266 EDSESVDELDDN
+1266 SVDGLDDN
-1278 DEVEDSKLKES
+1278 DEVEDSKLKGS
-1289 LDESEE
+1289 LDKSED
-1295 YVESESEENSELDNE
+1295 YVESEPEEVEPA
-1310 IELEQED
+1310 EQE
-1317 DSKSEED
+1317 SE
-1324 STVEEKEEATEE
+1324 STEE
-1336 VEPSEQK
+1336 VEPAEQ
-1343 SEAAEEVEPSEQKSD
+1343 ESD

-1363 RASEQETE
+1363 KGSEQETE
-1371 PKSTEKESGVKE
+1371 QKSAEKESETKE
-1383 EKYSLGTKI
+1383 EKDNSGTKI

-1450 IDIIKMVNAKRGRTG
+1450 IDIIKMVNAKRGRAG

-1521 IVLEGGTDA
+1521 IVLEGETDA

-1595 ISQKDVEQILDAAM
+1595 ISQKDVEQILDAAI

>member
-100 FIELAPRDN
+100 FVELAPRDN

-120 EKKAPIE
+120 AKKAPIG
-127 KLIEILEEYIQ
+127 KLIEILEKYIQ

-153 HEAGDEESCVD
+153 HEAGDEENCVD

-236 ISEDKEEESVSVKIT
+236 ISEDKEKESVSVKIA

-272 SIRKLKKPVMESL
+272 SIRKLKHPVIESI
-285 HKSNDEKKDEGE
+285 HKSNDEKKAEGE
-297 SDKEDPATN
+297 
-306 KSDNNLTEIKSD
+306 
-318 EVTLPDNEVVEEN
+318 
-331 KDTFDSKEELN
+331 
-342 QQNRKIEKE
+342 
-351 AQKENKSEQKEP
+351 SEQKEL
-363 EQKEP
+363 

-380 FVKQNDPEMHEIT
+380 FVEQNDPEMHEIT
-393 FEDEFEKDELNLESE
+393 FEDEFEKDELELESE
-408 ENSEVKENSESEEN
+408 ENSESEEN
-422 PEVSENPESEENL
+422 PEVNKNLESEENL

-463 TTDESDDKLDA
+463 ATDESDGKLDV
-474 EKIAVESNSTENN
+474 EKIAVESDSTENN
-487 VDKETETILDGND
+487 VDKEAETILDGKE
-500 NVDAIQG
+500 NVDAIQE
-507 NDSDEQ
+507 NDSDEK

-523 NESVTDDEEEDQ
+523 NESITDDEEDQ

-609 NEQEIEETETNN
+609 NEQEIEDTETYNY
-621 QDNEQYFDEIEIS
+621 DNEQYFDEIEIS

-708 MDLNEIVNQSAASE
+708 MDLNEIVNQSAAPE
-722 RHTEKRINV
+722 RHNEKRINV

-758 ITMDPIDFEKT
+758 ITLDPIDFEKT

-781 PNFDME
+781 PNFDIE
-787 ALEISEIENEA
+787 ALEDTETAGET

-806 ETLGD
+806 DTLGN
-811 EEAVGETKAIP
+811 EEAVGETKVIPNIDIEALEDEEVAGETKAIP
-822 NIDIEALEDEEAA
+822 NIDIEALEDEEVT
-835 GETKAIPNIDIEAL
+835 GETKATPNTDM
-849 EDTEAAG
+849 DTLGNEEVA
-856 ETKAIPNINIEIM
+856 
-869 EDTEAVGETKA
+869 
-880 IPNIDIE
+880 
-887 IMEDTEATGETKA
+887 GETKA

-905 EELEKVAES
+905 EELEKAAES

-985 ELSEYEEPEVV
+985 ELPEYEEPEVV

-1050 ERPKSISDLVKEAK
+1050 ERPKSISDLVKEAE
-1064 ENIISEEPEVL
+1064 ENIISEEPELL
-1075 DEPLEETVGEPES
+1075 DEPLEETVGESES
-1088 DTIDEFAAE
+1088 DTIDEDAVE
-1097 STEPERESI
+1097 STEPEMESLGKT
-1106 EKMKNEST
+1106 ENKPV

-1121 IEESEI
+1121 TEEFEI

-1152 VEESEEEPIEDFE
+1152 VEDSEDEPIEDIEESEDESAEDFE
-1165 EPEKD
+1165 EPKED

-1175 LEEDS
+1175 LQEDS
-1180 SENLNKYEPEE
+1180 SENLTKDEPEE

-1201 IPELSAEMDKIAQEI
+1201 MPEVSAKMDKIAQEI

-1257 DSKEDSETK
+1257 DSKEDSEAK
-1266 EDSESVDELDDN
+1266 EDSESVDGLDDN
-1278 DEVEDSKLKES
+1278 DEVEDSKLKGS
-1289 LDESEE
+1289 LDKSED
-1295 YVESESEENSELDNE
+1295 YVESEPEEVEPA
-1310 IELEQED
+1310 EQE
-1317 DSKSEED
+1317 SE
-1324 STVEEKEEATEE
+1324 STEE
-1336 VEPSEQK
+1336 VEPAEQ
-1343 SEAAEEVEPSEQKSD
+1343 ESD

-1363 RASEQETE
+1363 KDSEQETE
-1371 PKSTEKESGVKE
+1371 QKSAEKESETKE
-1383 EKYSLGTKI
+1383 EKDNSGTKI

-1450 IDIIKMVNAKRGRTG
+1450 IDIIKMVNAKRGRAG

-1521 IVLEGGTDA
+1521 IVLEGETDA

-1595 ISQKDVEQILDAAM
+1595 ISQKDVEQILDAAI

>member
-100 FIELAPRDN
+100 FVELAPRDN

-120 EKKAPIE
+120 AKKAPIG
-127 KLIEILEEYIQ
+127 KLIEILEKYIQ

-214 KDERKENKQA
+214 KDDRKENKQA

-236 ISEDKEEESVSVKIT
+236 ISEDKEEESVSVKIA

-272 SIRKLKKPVMESL
+272 SIRKLKHPVIESI
-285 HKSNDEKKDEGE
+285 HKSNDEKKAEGE
-297 SDKEDPATN
+297 S
-306 KSDNNLTEIKSD
+306 
-318 EVTLPDNEVVEEN
+318 
-331 KDTFDSKEELN
+331 
-342 QQNRKIEKE
+342 
-351 AQKENKSEQKEP
+351 

-393 FEDEFEKDELNLESE
+393 FEDEFEKDELELESE
-408 ENSEVKENSESEEN
+408 ENSESEEN
-422 PEVSENPESEENL
+422 PEVNKNLESEENL

-463 TTDESDDKLDA
+463 ATDESDGKLDV
-474 EKIAVESNSTENN
+474 EKIAVENDSTENN
-487 VDKETETILDGND
+487 VDKEAKTIFDGKE
-500 NVDAIQG
+500 NVDAIQE
-507 NDSDEQ
+507 NDSDEK

-523 NESVTDDEEEDQ
+523 NESITDDEEDQ

-609 NEQEIEETETNN
+609 HEQEIEETETNN

-708 MDLNEIVNQSAASE
+708 MDLNEIVNQSAAPE
-722 RHTEKRINV
+722 RHNEKRINV

-758 ITMDPIDFEKT
+758 ITLDPIDFEKT

-781 PNFDME
+781 PNFDIE
-787 ALEISEIENEA
+787 ALEDTETEGET

-806 ETLGD
+806 DTLGN
-811 EEAVGETKAIP
+811 EEAVGETKVIP
-822 NIDIEALEDEEAA
+822 NIDIEALEDEEVA
-835 GETKAIPNIDIEAL
+835 GETKAIPNIEIEAL
-849 EDTEAAG
+849 EDEEVTG
-856 ETKAIPNINIEIM
+856 ETKAIPNTDM
-869 EDTEAVGETKA
+869 DTLGNEEVA
-880 IPNIDIE
+880 
-887 IMEDTEATGETKA
+887 GETKA

-905 EELEKVAES
+905 EELEKAAES

-985 ELSEYEEPEVV
+985 ELPEYEEPEVV

-1050 ERPKSISDLVKEAK
+1050 ERPKSISDLVKEAE
-1064 ENIISEEPEVL
+1064 ENIISEEPELL
-1075 DEPLEETVGEPES
+1075 DEPLEETVGESES
-1088 DTIDEFAAE
+1088 DTIDEDAVE
-1097 STEPERESI
+1097 STEPGMESLGKT
-1106 EKMKNEST
+1106 ENKPV

-1121 IEESEI
+1121 TEEFEI

-1152 VEESEEEPIEDFE
+1152 VEDSEDEPIEDIEESEDESAEDFE
-1165 EPEKD
+1165 EPKED

-1175 LEEDS
+1175 LQEDS
-1180 SENLNKYEPEE
+1180 SENLTKDEPEE

-1201 IPELSAEMDKIAQEI
+1201 MPEVSAKMDKIAQEI
-1216 ESMPEISIPELD
+1216 ESMPEISIPGLD

-1257 DSKEDSETK
+1257 DSKEDSEAK
-1266 EDSESVDELDDN
+1266 EDSESVDGLDDN
-1278 DEVEDSKLKES
+1278 DEVEDSKLKGS
-1289 LDESEE
+1289 LDKSED
-1295 YVESESEENSELDNE
+1295 YVESEPEEVEPA
-1310 IELEQED
+1310 EQE
-1317 DSKSEED
+1317 SE
-1324 STVEEKEEATEE
+1324 STEE
-1336 VEPSEQK
+1336 VEPAEQ
-1343 SEAAEEVEPSEQKSD
+1343 ESD

-1363 RASEQETE
+1363 KDSEQETE
-1371 PKSTEKESGVKE
+1371 QKSAEKESETKE
-1383 EKYSLGTKI
+1383 EKDNSGTKI

-1450 IDIIKMVNAKRGRTG
+1450 IDIIKMVNAKRGRAG

-1521 IVLEGGTDA
+1521 IVLEGETDA

-1595 ISQKDVEQILDAAM
+1595 ISQKDVEQILDAAI

-1621 GIFKAKDKDDLQIL
+1621 GIFKTKDKDDLQIL

>member
-100 FIELAPRDN
+100 FVELAPRDN

-120 EKKAPIE
+120 AKKAPIG
-127 KLIEILEEYIQ
+127 KLIEILEKYIQ

-214 KDERKENKQA
+214 KDDRKENKQA

-236 ISEDKEEESVSVKIT
+236 ISEDKEEESVSVKIA

-272 SIRKLKKPVMESL
+272 SIRKLKHPVIESI
-285 HKSNDEKKDEGE
+285 HKSNDEKKAEGE
-297 SDKEDPATN
+297 S
-306 KSDNNLTEIKSD
+306 
-318 EVTLPDNEVVEEN
+318 
-331 KDTFDSKEELN
+331 
-342 QQNRKIEKE
+342 
-351 AQKENKSEQKEP
+351 

-393 FEDEFEKDELNLESE
+393 FEDEFEKDELELESE
-408 ENSEVKENSESEEN
+408 ENSESEEN
-422 PEVSENPESEENL
+422 PEVNKNLESEENL

-463 TTDESDDKLDA
+463 ATDESDGKLDV
-474 EKIAVESNSTENN
+474 EKIAVENDSTENN
-487 VDKETETILDGND
+487 VDKEAKTIFDGKE
-500 NVDAIQG
+500 NVDAIQE
-507 NDSDEQ
+507 NDSDEK

-523 NESVTDDEEEDQ
+523 NESITDDEEDQ

-609 NEQEIEETETNN
+609 HEQEIEETETNN

-708 MDLNEIVNQSAASE
+708 MDLNEIVNQSAAPE
-722 RHTEKRINV
+722 RHNEKRINV

-758 ITMDPIDFEKT
+758 ITLDPIDFEKT

-781 PNFDME
+781 PNFDIE
-787 ALEISEIENEA
+787 ALEDTETEGET

-806 ETLGD
+806 DTLGN
-811 EEAVGETKAIP
+811 EEAVGETKVIP
-822 NIDIEALEDEEAA
+822 NIDIEALEDEEVA
-835 GETKAIPNIDIEAL
+835 GETKAIPNIEIEAL
-849 EDTEAAG
+849 EDEEVTG
-856 ETKAIPNINIEIM
+856 ETKAIPNTDM
-869 EDTEAVGETKA
+869 DTLGNEEVA
-880 IPNIDIE
+880 
-887 IMEDTEATGETKA
+887 GETKA

-905 EELEKVAES
+905 EELEKAAES

-985 ELSEYEEPEVV
+985 ELPEYEEPEVV

-1050 ERPKSISDLVKEAK
+1050 ERPKSISDLVKEAE
-1064 ENIISEEPEVL
+1064 ENIISEEPELL
-1075 DEPLEETVGEPES
+1075 DEPLEETVGESES
-1088 DTIDEFAAE
+1088 DTIDEDAVE
-1097 STEPERESI
+1097 STEPGMESLGKT
-1106 EKMKNEST
+1106 ENKPV

-1121 IEESEI
+1121 TEEFEI

-1152 VEESEEEPIEDFE
+1152 VEDSEDEPIEDIEESEDESAEDFE
-1165 EPEKD
+1165 EPKED

-1175 LEEDS
+1175 LQEDS
-1180 SENLNKYEPEE
+1180 SENLTKDEPEE

-1201 IPELSAEMDKIAQEI
+1201 MPEVSAKMDKIAQEI
-1216 ESMPEISIPELD
+1216 ESMPEISIPGHD

-1257 DSKEDSETK
+1257 DSKEDSEAK
-1266 EDSESVDELDDN
+1266 EDSESVDGLDDN
-1278 DEVEDSKLKES
+1278 DEVEDSKLKGS
-1289 LDESEE
+1289 LDKSED
-1295 YVESESEENSELDNE
+1295 YVESEPEEVEPA
-1310 IELEQED
+1310 EQE
-1317 DSKSEED
+1317 SE
-1324 STVEEKEEATEE
+1324 STEE
-1336 VEPSEQK
+1336 VEPAEQ
-1343 SEAAEEVEPSEQKSD
+1343 ESD

-1363 RASEQETE
+1363 KDSEQETE
-1371 PKSTEKESGVKE
+1371 QKSAEKESETKE
-1383 EKYSLGTKI
+1383 EKDNSGTKI

-1450 IDIIKMVNAKRGRTG
+1450 IDIIKMVNAKRGRAG

-1521 IVLEGGTDA
+1521 IVLEGETDA

-1595 ISQKDVEQILDAAM
+1595 ISQKDVEQILDAAI

-1621 GIFKAKDKDDLQIL
+1621 GIFKTKDKDDLQIL

>member
-1 MDRNEYNFKIEEM
+1 
-14 RVAVRNKDYER
+14 
-25 AVQIADSLDYRRE
+25 
-38 KANDILSLI
+38 
-47 ADAYEMAKQ
+47 
-56 YDKAKQALI
+56 
-65 IAYENTNTGRH
+65 
-76 LAYRLCLLSAKLQQ
+76 
-90 FDEAEEFYQD
+90 
-100 FIELAPRDN
+100 
-109 DKYILQYEMQK
+109 
-120 EKKAPIE
+120 
-127 KLIEILEEYIQ
+127 
-138 EDMEEK
+138 
-144 WAYELAKLY
+144 
-153 HEAGDEESCVD
+153 
-164 MCDEISLWFAEGK
+164 
-177 YVNKAMELKKLYR
+177 
-190 PLTKLQQERYDNYRL
+190 
-205 GRKPLQKIE
+205 
-214 KDERKENKQA
+214 
-224 GDIEDNLSIDNA
+224 
-236 ISEDKEEESVSVKIT
+236 
-251 DEVIDER
+251 
-258 PSIPFMIRKDNFKE
+258 
-272 SIRKLKKPVMESL
+272 
-285 HKSNDEKKDEGE
+285 
-297 SDKEDPATN
+297 
-306 KSDNNLTEIKSD
+306 
-318 EVTLPDNEVVEEN
+318 
-331 KDTFDSKEELN
+331 
-342 QQNRKIEKE
+342 
-351 AQKENKSEQKEP
+351 
-363 EQKEP
+363 
-368 FAQQNNPDVQEI
+368 
-380 FVKQNDPEMHEIT
+380 MHEIT
-393 FEDEFEKDELNLESE
+393 FEDEFEKDELELESE
-408 ENSEVKENSESEEN
+408 ENSESEEN
-422 PEVSENPESEENL
+422 PEVNKNLESEENL

-463 TTDESDDKLDA
+463 ATDESDGKLDV
-474 EKIAVESNSTENN
+474 EKIAVESDSTENN
-487 VDKETETILDGND
+487 VDKEAETILDGKE
-500 NVDAIQG
+500 NVDAIQE
-507 NDSDEQ
+507 NDSDEK

-523 NESVTDDEEEDQ
+523 NESITDDEEDQ

-609 NEQEIEETETNN
+609 NEQEIEDTETYNY
-621 QDNEQYFDEIEIS
+621 DNEQYFDEIEIS

-708 MDLNEIVNQSAASE
+708 MDLNEIVNQSAAPE
-722 RHTEKRINV
+722 RHNEKRINV

-758 ITMDPIDFEKT
+758 ITLDPIDFEKT

-781 PNFDME
+781 PNFDIE
-787 ALEISEIENEA
+787 ALEDTETAGET

-806 ETLGD
+806 DTLGN
-811 EEAVGETKAIP
+811 EEAVGETKVIP
-822 NIDIEALEDEEAA
+822 NIDIEALEDEEVA
-835 GETKAIPNIDIEAL
+835 GETKATPNTDM
-849 EDTEAAG
+849 DTLGNEEVA
-856 ETKAIPNINIEIM
+856 
-869 EDTEAVGETKA
+869 
-880 IPNIDIE
+880 
-887 IMEDTEATGETKA
+887 GETKA

-905 EELEKVAES
+905 EELEKAAES

-985 ELSEYEEPEVV
+985 KLPEYEEPEVV

-1050 ERPKSISDLVKEAK
+1050 ERPKSISDLVKEAE
-1064 ENIISEEPEVL
+1064 ENIISEEPELL
-1075 DEPLEETVGEPES
+1075 DEPLEETVGESES
-1088 DTIDEFAAE
+1088 DTIDEDAVE
-1097 STEPERESI
+1097 STEPEMESLGKT
-1106 EKMKNEST
+1106 ENKPV

-1121 IEESEI
+1121 TEEFEI

-1152 VEESEEEPIEDFE
+1152 VEDSEDEPIEDIEESEDESVEDFE
-1165 EPEKD
+1165 EPKED

-1175 LEEDS
+1175 LQEDS
-1180 SENLNKYEPEE
+1180 SENLTKDEPEE

-1201 IPELSAEMDKIAQEI
+1201 MPEVSAEMDKIAQEI

-1257 DSKEDSETK
+1257 DSKEDSEAK
-1266 EDSESVDELDDN
+1266 EDSESVDGLDDN
-1278 DEVEDSKLKES
+1278 DEVEDSKLKGS
-1289 LDESEE
+1289 LDKSED
-1295 YVESESEENSELDNE
+1295 YVESEPEE
-1310 IELEQED
+1310 
-1317 DSKSEED
+1317 
-1324 STVEEKEEATEE
+1324 VETAEKESESTEE
-1336 VEPSEQK
+1336 VEPAEQ
-1343 SEAAEEVEPSEQKSD
+1343 ESD

-1363 RASEQETE
+1363 KGSEQETE
-1371 PKSTEKESGVKE
+1371 QKSAEKESETKE
-1383 EKYSLGTKI
+1383 EKDNSGTKI

-1595 ISQKDVEQILDAAM
+1595 ISQKDVEQILDAAI

>member
-100 FIELAPRDN
+100 FVELAPRDN

-120 EKKAPIE
+120 AKKVPIG
-127 KLIEILEEYIQ
+127 KLIEILEKYIQ

-153 HEAGDEESCVD
+153 HEAGDEENCVD

-236 ISEDKEEESVSVKIT
+236 ISEDKEKESVSVKIA

-272 SIRKLKKPVMESL
+272 SIRKLKHPVIESI
-285 HKSNDEKKDEGE
+285 HKSNDEKKAEGE
-297 SDKEDPATN
+297 
-306 KSDNNLTEIKSD
+306 
-318 EVTLPDNEVVEEN
+318 
-331 KDTFDSKEELN
+331 
-342 QQNRKIEKE
+342 
-351 AQKENKSEQKEP
+351 SEQKEL
-363 EQKEP
+363 

-393 FEDEFEKDELNLESE
+393 FEDEFEKDELELESE
-408 ENSEVKENSESEEN
+408 ENSESEEN
-422 PEVSENPESEENL
+422 PEVNKNLESEENL

-463 TTDESDDKLDA
+463 ATDESDGKLDV
-474 EKIAVESNSTENN
+474 EKIAVESDSTENN
-487 VDKETETILDGND
+487 VDKEAETIFDGKE
-500 NVDAIQG
+500 NVDAIQE
-507 NDSDEQ
+507 NDSDEK

-523 NESVTDDEEEDQ
+523 NESITDDEEDQ

-708 MDLNEIVNQSAASE
+708 MDLNEIVNQSAAPE
-722 RHTEKRINV
+722 RHNEKRINV

-758 ITMDPIDFEKT
+758 ITLDPIDFEKT
-769 DNIEKSPETNEI
+769 DNIEKLPETNEI
-781 PNFDME
+781 PNFDIE
-787 ALEISEIENEA
+787 ALEDTETEGET

-806 ETLGD
+806 DTLGN
-811 EEAVGETKAIP
+811 EEAVGETKVIP
-822 NIDIEALEDEEAA
+822 NIDIEALEDEEVA
-835 GETKAIPNIDIEAL
+835 
-849 EDTEAAG
+849 
-856 ETKAIPNINIEIM
+856 
-869 EDTEAVGETKA
+869 
-880 IPNIDIE
+880 
-887 IMEDTEATGETKA
+887 GETKA

-905 EELEKVAES
+905 EELEKAAES

-985 ELSEYEEPEVV
+985 ELPEYEEPEVV

-1050 ERPKSISDLVKEAK
+1050 ERPKSISDLVKEAE
-1064 ENIISEEPEVL
+1064 ENIISEEPELL
-1075 DEPLEETVGEPES
+1075 DEPLEETVGESES
-1088 DTIDEFAAE
+1088 DTIDEDAVE
-1097 STEPERESI
+1097 STEPEMESLGKT
-1106 EKMKNEST
+1106 ENKPV

-1121 IEESEI
+1121 TEEFEI
-1127 NSTDESENESAETIE
+1127 NSTDESENEYAETIE

-1152 VEESEEEPIEDFE
+1152 VEDSEDEPIEDIEESEDESAEDFE
-1165 EPEKD
+1165 EPKED

-1175 LEEDS
+1175 LQEDS
-1180 SENLNKYEPEE
+1180 SENLTKDEPEE
-1191 TKKSE
+1191 TIKSD

-1201 IPELSAEMDKIAQEI
+1201 MPEVSAKMDKIAQEI

-1257 DSKEDSETK
+1257 DSKEDSEAK
-1266 EDSESVDELDDN
+1266 EDSESVDGLDDN
-1278 DEVEDSKLKES
+1278 DEVEDSKLKGS
-1289 LDESEE
+1289 LDKSED
-1295 YVESESEENSELDNE
+1295 YVESEPEEVEHA
-1310 IELEQED
+1310 EQE
-1317 DSKSEED
+1317 SE
-1324 STVEEKEEATEE
+1324 STEE
-1336 VEPSEQK
+1336 VEPAEQ
-1343 SEAAEEVEPSEQKSD
+1343 ESD

-1363 RASEQETE
+1363 KDSEQETE
-1371 PKSTEKESGVKE
+1371 QKSAEKESETKE
-1383 EKYSLGTKI
+1383 EKDNSGTKI

-1450 IDIIKMVNAKRGRTG
+1450 IDIIKMVNAKRGRAG

-1595 ISQKDVEQILDAAM
+1595 ISQKDVEQILDAAI

>member
-100 FIELAPRDN
+100 FVELAPRDN

-120 EKKAPIE
+120 AKKAPIG
-127 KLIEILEEYIQ
+127 KLIEILEKYIQ

-214 KDERKENKQA
+214 KDDRKENKQA

-236 ISEDKEEESVSVKIT
+236 ISEDKEEESVSVKIA

-272 SIRKLKKPVMESL
+272 SIRKLKHPVIESI
-285 HKSNDEKKDEGE
+285 HKSNDEKKAEGE
-297 SDKEDPATN
+297 S
-306 KSDNNLTEIKSD
+306 
-318 EVTLPDNEVVEEN
+318 
-331 KDTFDSKEELN
+331 
-342 QQNRKIEKE
+342 
-351 AQKENKSEQKEP
+351 

-393 FEDEFEKDELNLESE
+393 FEDEFEKDELELESE
-408 ENSEVKENSESEEN
+408 ENSESEEN
-422 PEVSENPESEENL
+422 PEVNKNLESEENL

-463 TTDESDDKLDA
+463 ATDESDGKLDV
-474 EKIAVESNSTENN
+474 EKIAVENDSTENN
-487 VDKETETILDGND
+487 VDKEAKTIFDGKE
-500 NVDAIQG
+500 NVDAIQE
-507 NDSDEQ
+507 NDSDEK

-523 NESVTDDEEEDQ
+523 NESITDDEEDQ

-609 NEQEIEETETNN
+609 HEQEIEETETNN

-708 MDLNEIVNQSAASE
+708 MDLNEIVNQSAAPE
-722 RHTEKRINV
+722 RHNEKRINV

-758 ITMDPIDFEKT
+758 ITLDPIDFEKT

-781 PNFDME
+781 PNFDIE
-787 ALEISEIENEA
+787 ALEDTETEGEI

-806 ETLGD
+806 DTLGN
-811 EEAVGETKAIP
+811 EEAVGETKVIP
-822 NIDIEALEDEEAA
+822 NIDIEALEDEEVA
-835 GETKAIPNIDIEAL
+835 
-849 EDTEAAG
+849 
-856 ETKAIPNINIEIM
+856 
-869 EDTEAVGETKA
+869 
-880 IPNIDIE
+880 
-887 IMEDTEATGETKA
+887 GETKA

-905 EELEKVAES
+905 EELEKAAES

-985 ELSEYEEPEVV
+985 KLPEYEEPEVV

-1050 ERPKSISDLVKEAK
+1050 ERPKSISDLVKEAE
-1064 ENIISEEPEVL
+1064 ENIISEEPELL
-1075 DEPLEETVGEPES
+1075 DEPLEETVGESES
-1088 DTIDEFAAE
+1088 DTIDEDAVE
-1097 STEPERESI
+1097 STEPEMESLGKT
-1106 EKMKNEST
+1106 ENKPV

-1121 IEESEI
+1121 TEEFEI
-1127 NSTDESENESAETIE
+1127 NSTDESENEYAETIE

-1152 VEESEEEPIEDFE
+1152 VEDSEDEPIEDIEESEDESVEDFE
-1165 EPEKD
+1165 EPKED

-1175 LEEDS
+1175 LQEDS
-1180 SENLNKYEPEE
+1180 SENLTKDEPEE
-1191 TKKSE
+1191 TIKSE

-1201 IPELSAEMDKIAQEI
+1201 MPEVSAEMDKIAQEI

-1257 DSKEDSETK
+1257 DSKEDSEAK
-1266 EDSESVDELDDN
+1266 EDSESVDGLDDN
-1278 DEVEDSKLKES
+1278 DEVEDSKLKGS
-1289 LDESEE
+1289 LDKSED
-1295 YVESESEENSELDNE
+1295 YVESEPEEVEPA
-1310 IELEQED
+1310 EQE
-1317 DSKSEED
+1317 SE
-1324 STVEEKEEATEE
+1324 STEE
-1336 VEPSEQK
+1336 VEPAEQ
-1343 SEAAEEVEPSEQKSD
+1343 ESD

-1363 RASEQETE
+1363 KDSEQETE
-1371 PKSTEKESGVKE
+1371 QKSAEKESETKE
-1383 EKYSLGTKI
+1383 EKDNSGTKI

-1521 IVLEGGTDA
+1521 IVLEGETDA

-1595 ISQKDVEQILDAAM
+1595 ISQKDVEQILDATI

-1621 GIFKAKDKDDLQIL
+1621 GIFKTKDKDDLQIL

>member
-1 MDRNEYNFKIEEM
+1 
-14 RVAVRNKDYER
+14 
-25 AVQIADSLDYRRE
+25 
-38 KANDILSLI
+38 
-47 ADAYEMAKQ
+47 MAKQ

-100 FIELAPRDN
+100 FVELAPRDN

-120 EKKAPIE
+120 AKKAPIG
-127 KLIEILEEYIQ
+127 KLIEILEKYIQ

-153 HEAGDEESCVD
+153 HEAGDEENCVD

-236 ISEDKEEESVSVKIT
+236 ISEDKEKESVSVKIA

-272 SIRKLKKPVMESL
+272 SIRKLKHPVIESI
-285 HKSNDEKKDEGE
+285 HKSNDEKKAEGE
-297 SDKEDPATN
+297 
-306 KSDNNLTEIKSD
+306 
-318 EVTLPDNEVVEEN
+318 
-331 KDTFDSKEELN
+331 
-342 QQNRKIEKE
+342 
-351 AQKENKSEQKEP
+351 SEQKEL
-363 EQKEP
+363 
-368 FAQQNNPDVQEI
+368 FAQQNNPNVQEI
-380 FVKQNDPEMHEIT
+380 FVEQNDPEMHEIT
-393 FEDEFEKDELNLESE
+393 FEDEFEKDELELESE
-408 ENSEVKENSESEEN
+408 ENSESEEN
-422 PEVSENPESEENL
+422 PEVNKNLESEENL

-463 TTDESDDKLDA
+463 ATDESDGKLDV
-474 EKIAVESNSTENN
+474 EKIAVESDSTENN
-487 VDKETETILDGND
+487 VDKEAETILDGKE
-500 NVDAIQG
+500 NVDAIQE
-507 NDSDEQ
+507 NDSDEK

-523 NESVTDDEEEDQ
+523 NESITDDEEDQ

-609 NEQEIEETETNN
+609 NEQEIEDTETYNY
-621 QDNEQYFDEIEIS
+621 DNEQYFDEIEIS

-708 MDLNEIVNQSAASE
+708 MDLNEIVNQSAAPE
-722 RHTEKRINV
+722 RHNEKRINV

-758 ITMDPIDFEKT
+758 ITLDPIDFEKT

-781 PNFDME
+781 PNFDIE
-787 ALEISEIENEA
+787 ALEDTETEGET

-806 ETLGD
+806 DTLGN
-811 EEAVGETKAIP
+811 EEAVGETKVIP
-822 NIDIEALEDEEAA
+822 NIDIEALEDEEVA
-835 GETKAIPNIDIEAL
+835 
-849 EDTEAAG
+849 
-856 ETKAIPNINIEIM
+856 
-869 EDTEAVGETKA
+869 
-880 IPNIDIE
+880 
-887 IMEDTEATGETKA
+887 GETKA

-905 EELEKVAES
+905 EELEKAAES

-985 ELSEYEEPEVV
+985 ELPEYEEPEVV

-1050 ERPKSISDLVKEAK
+1050 ERPKSISDLVKEAE
-1064 ENIISEEPEVL
+1064 ENIISEEPELL
-1075 DEPLEETVGEPES
+1075 DEPLEETVGESES
-1088 DTIDEFAAE
+1088 DTIDEDAVE
-1097 STEPERESI
+1097 STEPEMESLGKT
-1106 EKMKNEST
+1106 ENKPV

-1121 IEESEI
+1121 TEEFEI

-1152 VEESEEEPIEDFE
+1152 VEDSEDGPIEDIEESEDESVEDFE
-1165 EPEKD
+1165 EPKED

-1175 LEEDS
+1175 LQEDS
-1180 SENLNKYEPEE
+1180 SENLTKDEPEE
-1191 TKKSE
+1191 TKKSD

-1201 IPELSAEMDKIAQEI
+1201 MPEVSAEMDKIAQEI

-1257 DSKEDSETK
+1257 DSKEDSE
-1266 EDSESVDELDDN
+1266 SVDGLDDN
-1278 DEVEDSKLKES
+1278 DEVEDSKLKGS
-1289 LDESEE
+1289 LDKSED
-1295 YVESESEENSELDNE
+1295 YVESEPEEVEPA
-1310 IELEQED
+1310 EQE
-1317 DSKSEED
+1317 SE
-1324 STVEEKEEATEE
+1324 STEE
-1336 VEPSEQK
+1336 VEPAEQ
-1343 SEAAEEVEPSEQKSD
+1343 ESD

-1363 RASEQETE
+1363 KGSEQETE
-1371 PKSTEKESGVKE
+1371 QKSAEKESETKE
-1383 EKYSLGTKI
+1383 EKDNSGTKI

-1595 ISQKDVEQILDAAM
+1595 ISQKDVEQILDAAI

>member
-100 FIELAPRDN
+100 FVELAPRDN

-120 EKKAPIE
+120 AKKAPIG
-127 KLIEILEEYIQ
+127 KLIEILEKYIQ

-153 HEAGDEESCVD
+153 HEAGDEENCVD

-236 ISEDKEEESVSVKIT
+236 ISEDKEKESVSVKIA

-272 SIRKLKKPVMESL
+272 SIRKLKHPVIESI
-285 HKSNDEKKDEGE
+285 HKSNDEKKAEGE
-297 SDKEDPATN
+297 
-306 KSDNNLTEIKSD
+306 
-318 EVTLPDNEVVEEN
+318 
-331 KDTFDSKEELN
+331 
-342 QQNRKIEKE
+342 
-351 AQKENKSEQKEP
+351 SEQKEL
-363 EQKEP
+363 

-380 FVKQNDPEMHEIT
+380 FVEQNDPEMHEIT
-393 FEDEFEKDELNLESE
+393 FEDEFEKDELELESE
-408 ENSEVKENSESEEN
+408 ENSESEEN
-422 PEVSENPESEENL
+422 PEVNKNLESEENL

-463 TTDESDDKLDA
+463 ATDESDGKLDV
-474 EKIAVESNSTENN
+474 EKIAVESDSTENN
-487 VDKETETILDGND
+487 VDKEAETILDGKE
-500 NVDAIQG
+500 NVDAIQE
-507 NDSDEQ
+507 NDSDEK

-523 NESVTDDEEEDQ
+523 NESITDDEEDQ

-609 NEQEIEETETNN
+609 NEQEIEDTETYNY
-621 QDNEQYFDEIEIS
+621 DNEQYFDEIEIS

-708 MDLNEIVNQSAASE
+708 MDLNEIVNQSAAPE
-722 RHTEKRINV
+722 RHNEKRINV

-758 ITMDPIDFEKT
+758 ITLDPIDFEKT

-781 PNFDME
+781 PNFDIE
-787 ALEISEIENEA
+787 ALEDTETAGET

-806 ETLGD
+806 DTLGN
-811 EEAVGETKAIP
+811 EEAVGETKVIPNIDIEALEDEEVAGETKAIP
-822 NIDIEALEDEEAA
+822 NIDIEALEDEEVT
-835 GETKAIPNIDIEAL
+835 GETKATPNTDM
-849 EDTEAAG
+849 DTLGNEEVA
-856 ETKAIPNINIEIM
+856 
-869 EDTEAVGETKA
+869 
-880 IPNIDIE
+880 
-887 IMEDTEATGETKA
+887 GETKA

-905 EELEKVAES
+905 EELEKAAES

-985 ELSEYEEPEVV
+985 KLPEYEEPEVV

-1050 ERPKSISDLVKEAK
+1050 ERPKSISDLVKEAE
-1064 ENIISEEPEVL
+1064 ENIISEEPELL
-1075 DEPLEETVGEPES
+1075 DEPLEETVGESES
-1088 DTIDEFAAE
+1088 DTIDEDAVE
-1097 STEPERESI
+1097 STEPEMESLGKT
-1106 EKMKNEST
+1106 ENKPV

-1121 IEESEI
+1121 TEEFEI

-1152 VEESEEEPIEDFE
+1152 VEDSEDEPI
-1165 EPEKD
+1165 
-1170 LVEEE
+1170 
-1175 LEEDS
+1175 
-1180 SENLNKYEPEE
+1180 
-1191 TKKSE
+1191 
-1196 MENVE
+1196 
-1201 IPELSAEMDKIAQEI
+1201 
-1216 ESMPEISIPELD
+1216 
-1228 IPKIEIPNLDLPDLS
+1228 
-1243 DEDALELSDLTDVA
+1243 
-1257 DSKEDSETK
+1257 
-1266 EDSESVDELDDN
+1266 
-1278 DEVEDSKLKES
+1278 
-1289 LDESEE
+1289 
-1295 YVESESEENSELDNE
+1295 
-1310 IELEQED
+1310 
-1317 DSKSEED
+1317 
-1324 STVEEKEEATEE
+1324 
-1336 VEPSEQK
+1336 
-1343 SEAAEEVEPSEQKSD
+1343 
-1358 AVEEG
+1358 
-1363 RASEQETE
+1363 
-1371 PKSTEKESGVKE
+1371 
-1383 EKYSLGTKI
+1383 
-1392 VTDEDMK
+1392 
-1399 VFANYTNIEG
+1399 
-1409 LDDTIKYTIEKLVK
+1409 
-1423 EFVPDGNS
+1423 
-1431 SNGNIAISG
+1431 
-1440 DEKSGKTTLA
+1440 
-1450 IDIIKMVNAKRGRTG
+1450 
-1465 RRIAKV
+1465 
-1471 NAEVLNRRGFTAALN
+1471 
-1486 KLMGSDLIVEKA
+1486 
-1498 TDLNSEQIDEIIK
+1498 
-1511 SAKLYTNDML
+1511 
-1521 IVLEGGTDA
+1521 
-1530 MADMFDENEELKQ
+1530 
-1543 IFDYPI
+1543 
-1549 LIKTY
+1549 
-1554 NVKEW
+1554 
-1559 VAYGVQYAKDN
+1559 
-1570 GFNINEMGML
+1570 
-1580 ALFKAIDD
+1580 
-1588 WYGTKKE
+1588 
-1595 ISQKDVEQILDAAM
+1595 
-1609 KRAKHKLGRKIV
+1609 
-1621 GIFKAKDKDDLQIL
+1621 
-1635 KEADFNIK
+1635 

>member
-100 FIELAPRDN
+100 FVELAPRDN

-120 EKKAPIE
+120 AKKAPIG
-127 KLIEILEEYIQ
+127 KLIEILEKYIQ

-236 ISEDKEEESVSVKIT
+236 ISEDKEKESVSVKIA

-272 SIRKLKKPVMESL
+272 SIRKLKHPVIESI
-285 HKSNDEKKDEGE
+285 HKSNDEKKAEGE
-297 SDKEDPATN
+297 
-306 KSDNNLTEIKSD
+306 
-318 EVTLPDNEVVEEN
+318 
-331 KDTFDSKEELN
+331 
-342 QQNRKIEKE
+342 
-351 AQKENKSEQKEP
+351 SEQKEL
-363 EQKEP
+363 

-393 FEDEFEKDELNLESE
+393 FEDEFEKDELELESE
-408 ENSEVKENSESEEN
+408 ENSESEEN
-422 PEVSENPESEENL
+422 PEVNKNLESEENL

-463 TTDESDDKLDA
+463 ATDESDGKLDV
-474 EKIAVESNSTENN
+474 EKIAVESDSTENN
-487 VDKETETILDGND
+487 VDKEAETIFDGKE
-500 NVDAIQG
+500 NVDAIQE
-507 NDSDEQ
+507 NDSDEK

-523 NESVTDDEEEDQ
+523 NESITDDEEDQ

-708 MDLNEIVNQSAASE
+708 MDLNEIVNQSAAPE
-722 RHTEKRINV
+722 RHNEKRINV

-758 ITMDPIDFEKT
+758 ITLDPIDFEKT

-781 PNFDME
+781 PNFDIE
-787 ALEISEIENEA
+787 ALEDTETEGET

-806 ETLGD
+806 DTLGN
-811 EEAVGETKAIP
+811 EEAVGETKVIP
-822 NIDIEALEDEEAA
+822 NIDIEALEDEEVA
-835 GETKAIPNIDIEAL
+835 
-849 EDTEAAG
+849 
-856 ETKAIPNINIEIM
+856 
-869 EDTEAVGETKA
+869 
-880 IPNIDIE
+880 
-887 IMEDTEATGETKA
+887 GETKA

-905 EELEKVAES
+905 EELEKAAES

-985 ELSEYEEPEVV
+985 KLPEYEEPEVV

-1050 ERPKSISDLVKEAK
+1050 ERPKSISDLVKEAE
-1064 ENIISEEPEVL
+1064 ENIISEEPELL
-1075 DEPLEETVGEPES
+1075 DEPLEETVGESES
-1088 DTIDEFAAE
+1088 DTIDEDAVE
-1097 STEPERESI
+1097 STEPEMESLGKT
-1106 EKMKNEST
+1106 ENKPV

-1121 IEESEI
+1121 TEEFEI
-1127 NSTDESENESAETIE
+1127 NSTDESENEYAETIE

-1152 VEESEEEPIEDFE
+1152 VEDSEDEPIEDIEESEDESVEDFE
-1165 EPEKD
+1165 EPKED

-1175 LEEDS
+1175 LQEDS
-1180 SENLNKYEPEE
+1180 SENLTKDEPEE
-1191 TKKSE
+1191 TIKSE

-1201 IPELSAEMDKIAQEI
+1201 MPEVSAEMDKIAQEI

-1257 DSKEDSETK
+1257 DSKEDSEAK
-1266 EDSESVDELDDN
+1266 EDSESVDGLDDN
-1278 DEVEDSKLKES
+1278 DEVEDSKLKGS
-1289 LDESEE
+1289 LDKSED
-1295 YVESESEENSELDNE
+1295 YVESEPEEVEPA
-1310 IELEQED
+1310 EQE
-1317 DSKSEED
+1317 SE
-1324 STVEEKEEATEE
+1324 STEE
-1336 VEPSEQK
+1336 VEPAEQ
-1343 SEAAEEVEPSEQKSD
+1343 ESD

-1363 RASEQETE
+1363 KDSEQETE
-1371 PKSTEKESGVKE
+1371 QKSAEKESETKE
-1383 EKYSLGTKI
+1383 EKDNSGTKI

-1521 IVLEGGTDA
+1521 IVLEGETDA

-1595 ISQKDVEQILDAAM
+1595 ISQKDVEQILDATI

-1621 GIFKAKDKDDLQIL
+1621 GIFKTKDKDDLQIL

>member
-100 FIELAPRDN
+100 FVELAPRDN

-120 EKKAPIE
+120 AKKAPIG
-127 KLIEILEEYIQ
+127 KLIEILEKYIQ

-153 HEAGDEESCVD
+153 HEAGDEEGCVD

-236 ISEDKEEESVSVKIT
+236 ISEDKEKESVSVKIA

-272 SIRKLKKPVMESL
+272 SIRKLKHPVIESI
-285 HKSNDEKKDEGE
+285 HKSNDEKKAEGE
-297 SDKEDPATN
+297 
-306 KSDNNLTEIKSD
+306 
-318 EVTLPDNEVVEEN
+318 
-331 KDTFDSKEELN
+331 
-342 QQNRKIEKE
+342 
-351 AQKENKSEQKEP
+351 SEQKEL
-363 EQKEP
+363 

-380 FVKQNDPEMHEIT
+380 FVEQNDPEMHEIT
-393 FEDEFEKDELNLESE
+393 FEDEFEKDELELESE
-408 ENSEVKENSESEEN
+408 ENSESEEN
-422 PEVSENPESEENL
+422 PEVNKNLESEENL

-463 TTDESDDKLDA
+463 ATDESDGKLDV
-474 EKIAVESNSTENN
+474 EKIAVESDSTENN
-487 VDKETETILDGND
+487 VDKEAETILDGKE
-500 NVDAIQG
+500 NVDAIQE
-507 NDSDEQ
+507 NDSDEK

-523 NESVTDDEEEDQ
+523 NESITDDEEDQ

-609 NEQEIEETETNN
+609 NEQEIEDTETYNY
-621 QDNEQYFDEIEIS
+621 DNEQYFDEIEIS

-708 MDLNEIVNQSAASE
+708 MDLNEIVNQSAAPE
-722 RHTEKRINV
+722 RHNEKRINV

-758 ITMDPIDFEKT
+758 ITLDPIDFEKT

-781 PNFDME
+781 PNFDIE
-787 ALEISEIENEA
+787 ALEDTETAGET

-806 ETLGD
+806 DTLGN
-811 EEAVGETKAIP
+811 EEAVGETKVIP
-822 NIDIEALEDEEAA
+822 NIDIEALEDEEVA
-835 GETKAIPNIDIEAL
+835 
-849 EDTEAAG
+849 
-856 ETKAIPNINIEIM
+856 
-869 EDTEAVGETKA
+869 
-880 IPNIDIE
+880 
-887 IMEDTEATGETKA
+887 GETKA

-905 EELEKVAES
+905 EELEKAAES

-985 ELSEYEEPEVV
+985 KLPEYEEPEVV

-1050 ERPKSISDLVKEAK
+1050 ERPKSISDLVKEAE
-1064 ENIISEEPEVL
+1064 ENIISEEPELL
-1075 DEPLEETVGEPES
+1075 DEPLEETVGESES
-1088 DTIDEFAAE
+1088 DTIDEDAVE
-1097 STEPERESI
+1097 STEPE
-1106 EKMKNEST
+1106 MKSLGKTENKPV

-1121 IEESEI
+1121 TEEFEI
-1127 NSTDESENESAETIE
+1127 NSTDESENEYAETIE

-1152 VEESEEEPIEDFE
+1152 VEDSEDEPIEDIEESEDESAEDFE
-1165 EPEKD
+1165 EPKED

-1175 LEEDS
+1175 LQEDS
-1180 SENLNKYEPEE
+1180 SENLTKDEPEE

-1201 IPELSAEMDKIAQEI
+1201 MLEVSAEMDKIAQEI

-1257 DSKEDSETK
+1257 DSKEDSEAK
-1266 EDSESVDELDDN
+1266 EDSESVDGMDDN
-1278 DEVEDSKLKES
+1278 DEVEDSKLKGS
-1289 LDESEE
+1289 LDKSED
-1295 YVESESEENSELDNE
+1295 YVESEPEEVEPA
-1310 IELEQED
+1310 EQE
-1317 DSKSEED
+1317 SE
-1324 STVEEKEEATEE
+1324 STEE
-1336 VEPSEQK
+1336 VEPAEQ
-1343 SEAAEEVEPSEQKSD
+1343 ESD

-1363 RASEQETE
+1363 KGSEQETE
-1371 PKSTEKESGVKE
+1371 QKSAEKESETKE
-1383 EKYSLGTKI
+1383 EKDNSGTKI

-1521 IVLEGGTDA
+1521 IVLEGETDA

-1595 ISQKDVEQILDAAM
+1595 ISQKDVEQILDAAI

-1621 GIFKAKDKDDLQIL
+1621 GIFKTKDKDDLQIL

>member
-100 FIELAPRDN
+100 FVELAPRDN

-120 EKKAPIE
+120 AKKAPIG
-127 KLIEILEEYIQ
+127 KLIEILEKYIQ

-153 HEAGDEESCVD
+153 HEAGDEENCVD

-236 ISEDKEEESVSVKIT
+236 ISEDKEKESVSVKIA

-272 SIRKLKKPVMESL
+272 SIRKLKHPVIESI
-285 HKSNDEKKDEGE
+285 HKSNDEKKAEGE
-297 SDKEDPATN
+297 
-306 KSDNNLTEIKSD
+306 
-318 EVTLPDNEVVEEN
+318 
-331 KDTFDSKEELN
+331 
-342 QQNRKIEKE
+342 
-351 AQKENKSEQKEP
+351 SEQKEL
-363 EQKEP
+363 

-380 FVKQNDPEMHEIT
+380 FVEQNDPEMHEIT
-393 FEDEFEKDELNLESE
+393 FEDEFEKDELELESE
-408 ENSEVKENSESEEN
+408 ENSESEEN
-422 PEVSENPESEENL
+422 PEVNKNLESEENPEVNKNSESEENPEVNKNLESEENL

-463 TTDESDDKLDA
+463 ATDESDGKLDV
-474 EKIAVESNSTENN
+474 EKIAVESDSTENN
-487 VDKETETILDGND
+487 VDKEAETIFDGKE
-500 NVDAIQG
+500 NVDAIQE
-507 NDSDEQ
+507 NDSDEK

-523 NESVTDDEEEDQ
+523 NESITDDEEDQ

-708 MDLNEIVNQSAASE
+708 MDLNEIVNQSAAPE
-722 RHTEKRINV
+722 RHNEKRINV

-758 ITMDPIDFEKT
+758 ITLDPIDFEKT

-781 PNFDME
+781 PNFDIE
-787 ALEISEIENEA
+787 ALEDTETEGET

-806 ETLGD
+806 DTLGN
-811 EEAVGETKAIP
+811 EEAVGETKVIPNIDIEALEDEEVAGETKAIP
-822 NIDIEALEDEEAA
+822 NIDIEALEDEEVT
-835 GETKAIPNIDIEAL
+835 GETKATPNTDM
-849 EDTEAAG
+849 DTLGNEEVA
-856 ETKAIPNINIEIM
+856 
-869 EDTEAVGETKA
+869 
-880 IPNIDIE
+880 
-887 IMEDTEATGETKA
+887 GETKA

-905 EELEKVAES
+905 EELEKAAES

-985 ELSEYEEPEVV
+985 ELPEYEEPEVV

-1050 ERPKSISDLVKEAK
+1050 ERPKSISDLVKEAE
-1064 ENIISEEPEVL
+1064 ENIISEEPELL
-1075 DEPLEETVGEPES
+1075 DEPLEETVGESES
-1088 DTIDEFAAE
+1088 DTIDEDAVE
-1097 STEPERESI
+1097 STEPEMESLGKT
-1106 EKMKNEST
+1106 ENKPV

-1121 IEESEI
+1121 TEEFEI

-1152 VEESEEEPIEDFE
+1152 VEDSEDGPIEDIEESEDESVEDFE
-1165 EPEKD
+1165 EPKED

-1175 LEEDS
+1175 LQEDS
-1180 SENLNKYEPEE
+1180 SENLTKDEPEE
-1191 TKKSE
+1191 TKKSD

-1201 IPELSAEMDKIAQEI
+1201 MPEVSAKMDKIAQEI

-1257 DSKEDSETK
+1257 DSKEDSE
-1266 EDSESVDELDDN
+1266 SVDGLDDN
-1278 DEVEDSKLKES
+1278 DEVEDSKLKGS
-1289 LDESEE
+1289 LDKSED
-1295 YVESESEENSELDNE
+1295 YVESEPEGVEPA
-1310 IELEQED
+1310 EQE
-1317 DSKSEED
+1317 SE
-1324 STVEEKEEATEE
+1324 STEE
-1336 VEPSEQK
+1336 VEPAEQ
-1343 SEAAEEVEPSEQKSD
+1343 ESD

-1363 RASEQETE
+1363 KDSEQETE
-1371 PKSTEKESGVKE
+1371 QKSTEKESETKE
-1383 EKYSLGTKI
+1383 EKDNSGTKI

-1521 IVLEGGTDA
+1521 IVLEGETDA

-1595 ISQKDVEQILDAAM
+1595 ISQKDVEQILDAAI

>member
-100 FIELAPRDN
+100 FVELAPRDN

-120 EKKAPIE
+120 AKKAPIG
-127 KLIEILEEYIQ
+127 KLIEILEKYIQ

-236 ISEDKEEESVSVKIT
+236 ISEDKEKESVSVKIA

-272 SIRKLKKPVMESL
+272 SIRKLKHPVIESI
-285 HKSNDEKKDEGE
+285 HKSNDEKKAEGE
-297 SDKEDPATN
+297 
-306 KSDNNLTEIKSD
+306 
-318 EVTLPDNEVVEEN
+318 
-331 KDTFDSKEELN
+331 
-342 QQNRKIEKE
+342 
-351 AQKENKSEQKEP
+351 SEQKEL
-363 EQKEP
+363 

-393 FEDEFEKDELNLESE
+393 FEDEFEKDELELESE
-408 ENSEVKENSESEEN
+408 ENSESEEN
-422 PEVSENPESEENL
+422 PEVNKNSESEENPEVNKNLESEENL

-463 TTDESDDKLDA
+463 ATDESDGKLDV
-474 EKIAVESNSTENN
+474 EKIAVESDSTENN
-487 VDKETETILDGND
+487 VDKEAETIFDGKE
-500 NVDAIQG
+500 NVDAIQE
-507 NDSDEQ
+507 NDSDEK

-523 NESVTDDEEEDQ
+523 NESITDDEEDQ

-708 MDLNEIVNQSAASE
+708 MDLNEIVNQSAAPE
-722 RHTEKRINV
+722 RHNEKRINV

-758 ITMDPIDFEKT
+758 ITLDPIDFEKT

-781 PNFDME
+781 PNFDIE
-787 ALEISEIENEA
+787 ALEDTETEGET

-806 ETLGD
+806 DTLGN
-811 EEAVGETKAIP
+811 EEAVGETKVIP
-822 NIDIEALEDEEAA
+822 NIDIEALEDEEVA
-835 GETKAIPNIDIEAL
+835 
-849 EDTEAAG
+849 
-856 ETKAIPNINIEIM
+856 
-869 EDTEAVGETKA
+869 
-880 IPNIDIE
+880 
-887 IMEDTEATGETKA
+887 GETKA

-905 EELEKVAES
+905 EELEKAAES

-985 ELSEYEEPEVV
+985 KLPEYEEPEVV

-1050 ERPKSISDLVKEAK
+1050 ERPKSISDLVKEAE
-1064 ENIISEEPEVL
+1064 ENIISEEPELL
-1075 DEPLEETVGEPES
+1075 DEPLEETVGESES
-1088 DTIDEFAAE
+1088 DTIDEDAVE
-1097 STEPERESI
+1097 STEPEMESLGKT
-1106 EKMKNEST
+1106 ENKPV

-1121 IEESEI
+1121 TEEFEI
-1127 NSTDESENESAETIE
+1127 NSTDESENEYAETIE

-1152 VEESEEEPIEDFE
+1152 VEDSEDEPIEDIEESEDESVEDFE
-1165 EPEKD
+1165 EPKED

-1175 LEEDS
+1175 LQEDS
-1180 SENLNKYEPEE
+1180 SENLTKDEPEE
-1191 TKKSE
+1191 TIKSE

-1201 IPELSAEMDKIAQEI
+1201 MPEVSAKMDKIAQEI

-1257 DSKEDSETK
+1257 DSKEDSEVK
-1266 EDSESVDELDDN
+1266 EDSESVDGLDDN
-1278 DEVEDSKLKES
+1278 DEVEDSKLKGS
-1289 LDESEE
+1289 LDKSED
-1295 YVESESEENSELDNE
+1295 YVESEPEEVEPA
-1310 IELEQED
+1310 EQE
-1317 DSKSEED
+1317 SE
-1324 STVEEKEEATEE
+1324 STEE
-1336 VEPSEQK
+1336 VEPAEQ
-1343 SEAAEEVEPSEQKSD
+1343 ESD

-1363 RASEQETE
+1363 KGSEQETE
-1371 PKSTEKESGVKE
+1371 QKSAEKESETKE
-1383 EKYSLGTKI
+1383 EKDNSGTKI

-1450 IDIIKMVNAKRGRTG
+1450 IDIIKMVNAKRGRAG

-1521 IVLEGGTDA
+1521 IVLEGETDA

-1595 ISQKDVEQILDAAM
+1595 ISQKDVEQILDAAI

>member
-100 FIELAPRDN
+100 FVELAPRDN

-120 EKKAPIE
+120 AKKAPIG
-127 KLIEILEEYIQ
+127 KLIEILEKYIQ

-153 HEAGDEESCVD
+153 HEAGDEENCVD

-236 ISEDKEEESVSVKIT
+236 ISEDKEKESVSVKIA

-272 SIRKLKKPVMESL
+272 SIRKLKHPVIESI
-285 HKSNDEKKDEGE
+285 HKSNDEKKAEGE
-297 SDKEDPATN
+297 
-306 KSDNNLTEIKSD
+306 
-318 EVTLPDNEVVEEN
+318 
-331 KDTFDSKEELN
+331 
-342 QQNRKIEKE
+342 
-351 AQKENKSEQKEP
+351 SEQKEL
-363 EQKEP
+363 

-380 FVKQNDPEMHEIT
+380 FVEQNDPEMHEIT
-393 FEDEFEKDELNLESE
+393 FEDEFEKDELELESE
-408 ENSEVKENSESEEN
+408 ENSESEEN
-422 PEVSENPESEENL
+422 PEVNKNLESEENL

-463 TTDESDDKLDA
+463 ATDESDGKLDV
-474 EKIAVESNSTENN
+474 EKIAVESDSTENN
-487 VDKETETILDGND
+487 VDKEAETILDGKE
-500 NVDAIQG
+500 NVDAIQE
-507 NDSDEQ
+507 NDSDEK

-523 NESVTDDEEEDQ
+523 NESITDDEEDQ

-609 NEQEIEETETNN
+609 NEQEIEDTETYNY
-621 QDNEQYFDEIEIS
+621 DNEQYFDEIEIS

-708 MDLNEIVNQSAASE
+708 MDLNEIVNQSAAPE
-722 RHTEKRINV
+722 RHNEKRINV

-758 ITMDPIDFEKT
+758 ITLDPIDFEKT

-781 PNFDME
+781 PNFDIE
-787 ALEISEIENEA
+787 ALEDTETAGET

-806 ETLGD
+806 DTLGN
-811 EEAVGETKAIP
+811 EEAVGETKVIP
-822 NIDIEALEDEEAA
+822 NIDIEALEDEEVA
-835 GETKAIPNIDIEAL
+835 
-849 EDTEAAG
+849 
-856 ETKAIPNINIEIM
+856 
-869 EDTEAVGETKA
+869 
-880 IPNIDIE
+880 
-887 IMEDTEATGETKA
+887 GETKA

-905 EELEKVAES
+905 EELEKAAES

-985 ELSEYEEPEVV
+985 KLPEYEEPEVV

-1050 ERPKSISDLVKEAK
+1050 ERPKSISDLVKEAE
-1064 ENIISEEPEVL
+1064 ENIISEEPELL
-1075 DEPLEETVGEPES
+1075 DEPLEETVGESES
-1088 DTIDEFAAE
+1088 DTIDEDAVE
-1097 STEPERESI
+1097 STEPE
-1106 EKMKNEST
+1106 MKSLGKTENKPV

-1121 IEESEI
+1121 TEEFEI
-1127 NSTDESENESAETIE
+1127 NSTDESENEYAETIE

-1152 VEESEEEPIEDFE
+1152 VEDSEDEPIEDIEESEDESAEDFE
-1165 EPEKD
+1165 EPKED

-1175 LEEDS
+1175 LQEDS
-1180 SENLNKYEPEE
+1180 SENLTKDEPEE

-1201 IPELSAEMDKIAQEI
+1201 MPEVSAEMDKIAQEI

-1257 DSKEDSETK
+1257 DSKEDSEAK
-1266 EDSESVDELDDN
+1266 EDSESVDGMDDN
-1278 DEVEDSKLKES
+1278 DEVEDSKLKGS
-1289 LDESEE
+1289 LDKSED
-1295 YVESESEENSELDNE
+1295 YVESEPEEVEPA
-1310 IELEQED
+1310 EQE
-1317 DSKSEED
+1317 SE
-1324 STVEEKEEATEE
+1324 STEE
-1336 VEPSEQK
+1336 VEPAEQ
-1343 SEAAEEVEPSEQKSD
+1343 ESD
-1358 AVEEG
+1358 EVEEG
-1363 RASEQETE
+1363 KGSEQETE
-1371 PKSTEKESGVKE
+1371 QKSAEKKSETKE
-1383 EKYSLGTKI
+1383 EKDNSGTKI

-1521 IVLEGGTDA
+1521 IVLEGETDA

-1595 ISQKDVEQILDAAM
+1595 ISQKDVEQILDAAI

-1621 GIFKAKDKDDLQIL
+1621 GIFKTKDKDDLQIL

>member
-14 RVAVRNKDYER
+14 RVTVRNKDYER

-100 FIELAPRDN
+100 FVELAPRDN

-120 EKKAPIE
+120 AKKAPIG
-127 KLIEILEEYIQ
+127 KLIEILEKYIQ

-153 HEAGDEESCVD
+153 HEAGDEENCVD

-236 ISEDKEEESVSVKIT
+236 ISEDKEKESVSVKIA

-272 SIRKLKKPVMESL
+272 SIRKLKHPVIESI
-285 HKSNDEKKDEGE
+285 HKSNDEKKAEGE
-297 SDKEDPATN
+297 
-306 KSDNNLTEIKSD
+306 
-318 EVTLPDNEVVEEN
+318 
-331 KDTFDSKEELN
+331 
-342 QQNRKIEKE
+342 
-351 AQKENKSEQKEP
+351 SEQKEL
-363 EQKEP
+363 

-380 FVKQNDPEMHEIT
+380 FVEQNDPEMHEIT
-393 FEDEFEKDELNLESE
+393 FEDEFEKDELELESE
-408 ENSEVKENSESEEN
+408 ENSESEEN
-422 PEVSENPESEENL
+422 PEVNKNLESEENL

-463 TTDESDDKLDA
+463 ATDESDGKLDV
-474 EKIAVESNSTENN
+474 EKIAVESDSTENN
-487 VDKETETILDGND
+487 VDKEAETILDGKE
-500 NVDAIQG
+500 NVDAIQE
-507 NDSDEQ
+507 NDSDEK

-523 NESVTDDEEEDQ
+523 NESITDDEEDQ

-609 NEQEIEETETNN
+609 NEQEIEDTETYNY
-621 QDNEQYFDEIEIS
+621 DNEQYFDEIEIS

-708 MDLNEIVNQSAASE
+708 MDLNEIVNQSAAPE
-722 RHTEKRINV
+722 RHNEKRINV

-758 ITMDPIDFEKT
+758 ITLDPIDFEKT

-781 PNFDME
+781 PNFDIE
-787 ALEISEIENEA
+787 ALEDTETAGET

-806 ETLGD
+806 DTLGN
-811 EEAVGETKAIP
+811 EEAVGETKVIPNIDIEALEDEEVAGETKAIP
-822 NIDIEALEDEEAA
+822 NIDIEALEDEEVT
-835 GETKAIPNIDIEAL
+835 GETKATPNTDM
-849 EDTEAAG
+849 DTLGNEEVA
-856 ETKAIPNINIEIM
+856 
-869 EDTEAVGETKA
+869 
-880 IPNIDIE
+880 
-887 IMEDTEATGETKA
+887 GETKA

-905 EELEKVAES
+905 EELEKAAES

-985 ELSEYEEPEVV
+985 KLPEYEEPEVV

-1050 ERPKSISDLVKEAK
+1050 ERPKSISDLVKEAE
-1064 ENIISEEPEVL
+1064 ENIISEEPELL
-1075 DEPLEETVGEPES
+1075 DEPLEETVGESES
-1088 DTIDEFAAE
+1088 DTIDEDAVE
-1097 STEPERESI
+1097 STEPE
-1106 EKMKNEST
+1106 MKSLGKTENKPV

-1121 IEESEI
+1121 TEEFEI
-1127 NSTDESENESAETIE
+1127 NSTDESENEYAETIE

-1152 VEESEEEPIEDFE
+1152 VEDSEDEPIEDIEESEDESAEDFE
-1165 EPEKD
+1165 EPKED

-1175 LEEDS
+1175 LQEDS
-1180 SENLNKYEPEE
+1180 SENLTKDEPEE

-1201 IPELSAEMDKIAQEI
+1201 MLEVSAKMDKIAQEI

-1257 DSKEDSETK
+1257 DSKEDSEAK
-1266 EDSESVDELDDN
+1266 EDSESVDGMDDN
-1278 DEVEDSKLKES
+1278 DEVEDSKLKGS
-1289 LDESEE
+1289 LDKSED
-1295 YVESESEENSELDNE
+1295 YVESEPEEVEPA
-1310 IELEQED
+1310 EQE
-1317 DSKSEED
+1317 SE
-1324 STVEEKEEATEE
+1324 STEE
-1336 VEPSEQK
+1336 VEPAEQ
-1343 SEAAEEVEPSEQKSD
+1343 ESD

-1363 RASEQETE
+1363 KGSEQETE
-1371 PKSTEKESGVKE
+1371 QKSAEKESETKE
-1383 EKYSLGTKI
+1383 EKDNSGTKI

-1450 IDIIKMVNAKRGRTG
+1450 IDIIKMVNAKRGRAG

-1521 IVLEGGTDA
+1521 IVLEGETDA

-1595 ISQKDVEQILDAAM
+1595 ISQKDVEQILDAAI

>member
-14 RVAVRNKDYER
+14 RVAVRNKDYEK

-100 FIELAPRDN
+100 FVELAPRDN

-120 EKKAPIE
+120 AKKAPIG
-127 KLIEILEEYIQ
+127 KLIEILEKYIQ

-214 KDERKENKQA
+214 KDDRKENKQA

-236 ISEDKEEESVSVKIT
+236 ISEDKEEESVSVKIA

-272 SIRKLKKPVMESL
+272 SIRKLKHPVIESI
-285 HKSNDEKKDEGE
+285 HKSNDEKKAEGE
-297 SDKEDPATN
+297 S
-306 KSDNNLTEIKSD
+306 
-318 EVTLPDNEVVEEN
+318 
-331 KDTFDSKEELN
+331 
-342 QQNRKIEKE
+342 
-351 AQKENKSEQKEP
+351 

-393 FEDEFEKDELNLESE
+393 FEDEFEKDELELESE
-408 ENSEVKENSESEEN
+408 GNSESEEN
-422 PEVSENPESEENL
+422 PEVNKNLESEENL

-463 TTDESDDKLDA
+463 TTDESDGKLDV
-474 EKIAVESNSTENN
+474 EKIAVESDSTENN
-487 VDKETETILDGND
+487 VDKEAETIFDGKE
-500 NVDAIQG
+500 NVDAIQE
-507 NDSDEQ
+507 NDSDEK

-523 NESVTDDEEEDQ
+523 NESITDDEEDQ

-609 NEQEIEETETNN
+609 HEQEIEETETNN

-708 MDLNEIVNQSAASE
+708 MDLNEIVNQSTAPE
-722 RHTEKRINV
+722 RHNEKRINV

-758 ITMDPIDFEKT
+758 ITLDPIDFEKT

-781 PNFDME
+781 PKFDIE
-787 ALEISEIENEA
+787 ALEDTETAGET

-806 ETLGD
+806 DTLGN
-811 EEAVGETKAIP
+811 EEAVGETKVIPNIDIEALEDEEVAGETKAIP
-822 NIDIEALEDEEAA
+822 NIDIEALEDEKVT
-835 GETKAIPNIDIEAL
+835 GETKATPNTDM
-849 EDTEAAG
+849 DTLGNEEVA
-856 ETKAIPNINIEIM
+856 
-869 EDTEAVGETKA
+869 
-880 IPNIDIE
+880 
-887 IMEDTEATGETKA
+887 GETKA

-905 EELEKVAES
+905 EELEKAAES

-985 ELSEYEEPEVV
+985 ELPEYEEPEVV

-1050 ERPKSISDLVKEAK
+1050 ERPKSISDLVKEAEK
-1064 ENIISEEPEVL
+1064 NIISEEPELL
-1075 DEPLEETVGEPES
+1075 DEPLEETVGESES
-1088 DTIDEFAAE
+1088 DTIDEDAVE
-1097 STEPERESI
+1097 STEPGMESLGKT
-1106 EKMKNEST
+1106 ENKPV

-1121 IEESEI
+1121 TEEFEI

-1152 VEESEEEPIEDFE
+1152 VEDSEDEPIEDIEESEDESAEDFE
-1165 EPEKD
+1165 EPKED

-1175 LEEDS
+1175 LQEDS
-1180 SENLNKYEPEE
+1180 SENLTKDEPEE

-1201 IPELSAEMDKIAQEI
+1201 MPEVSAKMDKIAQEI
-1216 ESMPEISIPELD
+1216 ESMPEISIPGLD

-1257 DSKEDSETK
+1257 DSKEDSEAK
-1266 EDSESVDELDDN
+1266 EDSESVDGLDDN
-1278 DEVEDSKLKES
+1278 DEVEDSKLKGS
-1289 LDESEE
+1289 LDKSED
-1295 YVESESEENSELDNE
+1295 YVESEPEEVEPA
-1310 IELEQED
+1310 EQE
-1317 DSKSEED
+1317 SE
-1324 STVEEKEEATEE
+1324 STEE
-1336 VEPSEQK
+1336 VEPAEQ
-1343 SEAAEEVEPSEQKSD
+1343 ESD

-1363 RASEQETE
+1363 KDSEQETE
-1371 PKSTEKESGVKE
+1371 QKSAEKESETKE
-1383 EKYSLGTKI
+1383 EKDNSGTKI

-1450 IDIIKMVNAKRGRTG
+1450 IDIIKMVNAKRGRAG

-1521 IVLEGGTDA
+1521 IVLEGETDA

-1595 ISQKDVEQILDAAM
+1595 ISQKDVEQILDAAI

-1621 GIFKAKDKDDLQIL
+1621 GIFKTKDKDDLQIL

>member
-100 FIELAPRDN
+100 FVELAPRDN

-120 EKKAPIE
+120 AKKAPIG
-127 KLIEILEEYIQ
+127 KLIEILEKYIQ

-153 HEAGDEESCVD
+153 HEAGDEENCVD

-236 ISEDKEEESVSVKIT
+236 ISEDKEKESVSVKIA

-272 SIRKLKKPVMESL
+272 SIRKLKHPVIESI
-285 HKSNDEKKDEGE
+285 HKSNDEKKAEGE
-297 SDKEDPATN
+297 
-306 KSDNNLTEIKSD
+306 
-318 EVTLPDNEVVEEN
+318 
-331 KDTFDSKEELN
+331 
-342 QQNRKIEKE
+342 
-351 AQKENKSEQKEP
+351 SEQKEL
-363 EQKEP
+363 

-380 FVKQNDPEMHEIT
+380 FVEQNDPEMHEIT
-393 FEDEFEKDELNLESE
+393 FEDEFEKDELELESE
-408 ENSEVKENSESEEN
+408 ENSESEEN
-422 PEVSENPESEENL
+422 PEVNKNLESEENL

-463 TTDESDDKLDA
+463 ATDESDGKLDV
-474 EKIAVESNSTENN
+474 EKIAVESDSTENN
-487 VDKETETILDGND
+487 VDKEAETILDGKE
-500 NVDAIQG
+500 NVDAIQE
-507 NDSDEQ
+507 NDSDEK

-523 NESVTDDEEEDQ
+523 NESITDDEEDQ

-609 NEQEIEETETNN
+609 NEQEIEDTETYNY
-621 QDNEQYFDEIEIS
+621 DNEQYFDEIEIS

-708 MDLNEIVNQSAASE
+708 MDLNEIVNQSAAPE
-722 RHTEKRINV
+722 RHNEKRINV

-758 ITMDPIDFEKT
+758 ITLDPIDFEKT

-781 PNFDME
+781 PNFDIE
-787 ALEISEIENEA
+787 ALED
-798 KATPNTDM
+798 T
-806 ETLGD
+806 ET
-811 EEAVGETKAIP
+811 AGETKAIP
-822 NIDIEALEDEEAA
+822 NIDIEALEDEEVT
-835 GETKAIPNIDIEAL
+835 GETKATPNTDM
-849 EDTEAAG
+849 DTLGNEEVA
-856 ETKAIPNINIEIM
+856 
-869 EDTEAVGETKA
+869 
-880 IPNIDIE
+880 
-887 IMEDTEATGETKA
+887 GETKA

-905 EELEKVAES
+905 EELEKAAES

-985 ELSEYEEPEVV
+985 ELPEYEEPEVV

-1050 ERPKSISDLVKEAK
+1050 ERPKSISDLVKEAE
-1064 ENIISEEPEVL
+1064 ENIISEEPELL
-1075 DEPLEETVGEPES
+1075 DEPLEETVGESES
-1088 DTIDEFAAE
+1088 DTIDEDAVE
-1097 STEPERESI
+1097 STEPEMESLGKT
-1106 EKMKNEST
+1106 ENKPV

-1121 IEESEI
+1121 TEEFEI

-1152 VEESEEEPIEDFE
+1152 VEDSEDEPIEDIEESEDESAEDFE
-1165 EPEKD
+1165 EPKED

-1175 LEEDS
+1175 LQEDS
-1180 SENLNKYEPEE
+1180 SENLTKDEPEE

-1201 IPELSAEMDKIAQEI
+1201 MPEVSAKMDKIAQEI

-1257 DSKEDSETK
+1257 DSKEDSEAK
-1266 EDSESVDELDDN
+1266 EDSESVDGLDDN
-1278 DEVEDSKLKES
+1278 DEVEDSKLKGS
-1289 LDESEE
+1289 LD
-1295 YVESESEENSELDNE
+1295 
-1310 IELEQED
+1310 
-1317 DSKSEED
+1317 
-1324 STVEEKEEATEE
+1324 
-1336 VEPSEQK
+1336 
-1343 SEAAEEVEPSEQKSD
+1343 
-1358 AVEEG
+1358 
-1363 RASEQETE
+1363 
-1371 PKSTEKESGVKE
+1371 
-1383 EKYSLGTKI
+1383 
-1392 VTDEDMK
+1392 M
-1399 VFANYTNIEG
+1399 
-1409 LDDTIKYTIEKLVK
+1409 
-1423 EFVPDGNS
+1423 
-1431 SNGNIAISG
+1431 
-1440 DEKSGKTTLA
+1440 
-1450 IDIIKMVNAKRGRTG
+1450 
-1465 RRIAKV
+1465 
-1471 NAEVLNRRGFTAALN
+1471 
-1486 KLMGSDLIVEKA
+1486 
-1498 TDLNSEQIDEIIK
+1498 
-1511 SAKLYTNDML
+1511 
-1521 IVLEGGTDA
+1521 
-1530 MADMFDENEELKQ
+1530 
-1543 IFDYPI
+1543 
-1549 LIKTY
+1549 
-1554 NVKEW
+1554 
-1559 VAYGVQYAKDN
+1559 
-1570 GFNINEMGML
+1570 
-1580 ALFKAIDD
+1580 
-1588 WYGTKKE
+1588 
-1595 ISQKDVEQILDAAM
+1595 
-1609 KRAKHKLGRKIV
+1609 
-1621 GIFKAKDKDDLQIL
+1621 
-1635 KEADFNIK
+1635 

>member
-1 MDRNEYNFKIEEM
+1 
-14 RVAVRNKDYER
+14 
-25 AVQIADSLDYRRE
+25 
-38 KANDILSLI
+38 
-47 ADAYEMAKQ
+47 
-56 YDKAKQALI
+56 
-65 IAYENTNTGRH
+65 
-76 LAYRLCLLSAKLQQ
+76 
-90 FDEAEEFYQD
+90 
-100 FIELAPRDN
+100 
-109 DKYILQYEMQK
+109 
-120 EKKAPIE
+120 
-127 KLIEILEEYIQ
+127 
-138 EDMEEK
+138 
-144 WAYELAKLY
+144 
-153 HEAGDEESCVD
+153 
-164 MCDEISLWFAEGK
+164 
-177 YVNKAMELKKLYR
+177 
-190 PLTKLQQERYDNYRL
+190 
-205 GRKPLQKIE
+205 
-214 KDERKENKQA
+214 
-224 GDIEDNLSIDNA
+224 
-236 ISEDKEEESVSVKIT
+236 
-251 DEVIDER
+251 
-258 PSIPFMIRKDNFKE
+258 
-272 SIRKLKKPVMESL
+272 
-285 HKSNDEKKDEGE
+285 
-297 SDKEDPATN
+297 
-306 KSDNNLTEIKSD
+306 
-318 EVTLPDNEVVEEN
+318 
-331 KDTFDSKEELN
+331 
-342 QQNRKIEKE
+342 
-351 AQKENKSEQKEP
+351 
-363 EQKEP
+363 
-368 FAQQNNPDVQEI
+368 
-380 FVKQNDPEMHEIT
+380 
-393 FEDEFEKDELNLESE
+393 
-408 ENSEVKENSESEEN
+408 
-422 PEVSENPESEENL
+422 
-435 ESKENEFIVDEANI
+435 
-449 EESSKEKSDYSAKE
+449 
-463 TTDESDDKLDA
+463 
-474 EKIAVESNSTENN
+474 
-487 VDKETETILDGND
+487 
-500 NVDAIQG
+500 
-507 NDSDEQ
+507 
-513 SLSEEDNASN
+513 
-523 NESVTDDEEEDQ
+523 
-535 IVKKQNT
+535 
-542 GQLSIEE
+542 
-549 VLHKLQ
+549 
-555 DRGILKADTV
+555 
-565 EKAVKALDEAENIVE
+565 
-580 KTEEDFEKINPDYK
+580 
-594 RIQSIHEGLGIDEEG
+594 
-609 NEQEIEETETNN
+609 
-621 QDNEQYFDEIEIS
+621 
-634 NQGKEIQHA
+634 
-643 GVSEFEN
+643 
-650 PTHDK
+650 
-655 ELGADH
+655 
-661 EKELDM
+661 M

-708 MDLNEIVNQSAASE
+708 MDLNEIVNQSAAPE
-722 RHTEKRINV
+722 RHNEKRINV

-758 ITMDPIDFEKT
+758 ITLDPIDFEKT

-781 PNFDME
+781 PNFDIE
-787 ALEISEIENEA
+787 ALEDTETAGET

-806 ETLGD
+806 DTLGN
-811 EEAVGETKAIP
+811 EEAVGETKVIP
-822 NIDIEALEDEEAA
+822 NIDIEALEDEEVA
-835 GETKAIPNIDIEAL
+835 
-849 EDTEAAG
+849 
-856 ETKAIPNINIEIM
+856 
-869 EDTEAVGETKA
+869 
-880 IPNIDIE
+880 
-887 IMEDTEATGETKA
+887 GETKA

-905 EELEKVAES
+905 EELEKAAES

-985 ELSEYEEPEVV
+985 ELPEYEEPEVV

-1050 ERPKSISDLVKEAK
+1050 ERPKSISDLVKEAE
-1064 ENIISEEPEVL
+1064 ENIISEEPELL
-1075 DEPLEETVGEPES
+1075 DEPLEETVGESES
-1088 DTIDEFAAE
+1088 DTIDEDAVE
-1097 STEPERESI
+1097 STEPEMESLGKT
-1106 EKMKNEST
+1106 ENKPV

-1121 IEESEI
+1121 TEEFEI

-1152 VEESEEEPIEDFE
+1152 VEDSEDGPIEDIEESEDESVEDFE
-1165 EPEKD
+1165 EPKED

-1175 LEEDS
+1175 LQEDS
-1180 SENLNKYEPEE
+1180 SENLTKDEPEE
-1191 TKKSE
+1191 TKKSD

-1201 IPELSAEMDKIAQEI
+1201 MPEVSAEMDKIAQEI

-1257 DSKEDSETK
+1257 DSKEDSE
-1266 EDSESVDELDDN
+1266 SVDGLDDN
-1278 DEVEDSKLKES
+1278 DEVEDSKLKGS
-1289 LDESEE
+1289 LDKSED
-1295 YVESESEENSELDNE
+1295 YVESEPEEVEPA
-1310 IELEQED
+1310 EQE
-1317 DSKSEED
+1317 SE
-1324 STVEEKEEATEE
+1324 STEE
-1336 VEPSEQK
+1336 VEPAEQ
-1343 SEAAEEVEPSEQKSD
+1343 ESD

-1363 RASEQETE
+1363 KGSEQETE
-1371 PKSTEKESGVKE
+1371 QKSAEKESETKE
-1383 EKYSLGTKI
+1383 EKDNSGTKI

-1595 ISQKDVEQILDAAM
+1595 ISQKDVEQILDAAI

>member
-100 FIELAPRDN
+100 FVELAPRDN

-120 EKKAPIE
+120 AKKAPIG
-127 KLIEILEEYIQ
+127 KLIEILEKYIQ

-153 HEAGDEESCVD
+153 HEAGDEENCVD

-236 ISEDKEEESVSVKIT
+236 ISEDKEKESVSVKIA

-272 SIRKLKKPVMESL
+272 SIRKLKHPVIESI
-285 HKSNDEKKDEGE
+285 HKSNDEKKAEGE
-297 SDKEDPATN
+297 
-306 KSDNNLTEIKSD
+306 
-318 EVTLPDNEVVEEN
+318 
-331 KDTFDSKEELN
+331 
-342 QQNRKIEKE
+342 
-351 AQKENKSEQKEP
+351 SEQKEL
-363 EQKEP
+363 

-380 FVKQNDPEMHEIT
+380 FVEQNDPEMHEIT
-393 FEDEFEKDELNLESE
+393 FEDEFEKDELELESE
-408 ENSEVKENSESEEN
+408 ENSESEEN
-422 PEVSENPESEENL
+422 PEVNKNLESEENL

-463 TTDESDDKLDA
+463 ATDESDGKLDV
-474 EKIAVESNSTENN
+474 EKIAVESDSTENN
-487 VDKETETILDGND
+487 VDKEAETILDGKE
-500 NVDAIQG
+500 NVDAIQE
-507 NDSDEQ
+507 NDSDEK

-523 NESVTDDEEEDQ
+523 NESITDDEEDQ

-609 NEQEIEETETNN
+609 NEQEIEDTETYNY
-621 QDNEQYFDEIEIS
+621 DNEQYFDEIEIS

-708 MDLNEIVNQSAASE
+708 MDLNEIVNQSAAPE
-722 RHTEKRINV
+722 RHNEKRINV

-758 ITMDPIDFEKT
+758 ITLDPIDFEKT

-781 PNFDME
+781 PNFDIE
-787 ALEISEIENEA
+787 ALEDTETAGET

-806 ETLGD
+806 DTLGN
-811 EEAVGETKAIP
+811 EEAVGETKVIPNIDIEALEDEEVAGETKAIP
-822 NIDIEALEDEEAA
+822 NIDIEALEDEEVT
-835 GETKAIPNIDIEAL
+835 GETKATPNTDM
-849 EDTEAAG
+849 DTLGNEEVA
-856 ETKAIPNINIEIM
+856 
-869 EDTEAVGETKA
+869 
-880 IPNIDIE
+880 
-887 IMEDTEATGETKA
+887 GETKA

-905 EELEKVAES
+905 EELEKAAES

-985 ELSEYEEPEVV
+985 KLPEYEEPEVV

-1050 ERPKSISDLVKEAK
+1050 ERPKSISDLVKEAE
-1064 ENIISEEPEVL
+1064 ENIISEEPELL
-1075 DEPLEETVGEPES
+1075 DEPLEETVGESES
-1088 DTIDEFAAE
+1088 DTIDEDAVE
-1097 STEPERESI
+1097 STEPE
-1106 EKMKNEST
+1106 MKSLGKTENKPV

-1121 IEESEI
+1121 TEEFEI
-1127 NSTDESENESAETIE
+1127 NSTDESENEYAETIE

-1152 VEESEEEPIEDFE
+1152 VEDSEDEPIEDIEESEDESAEDFE
-1165 EPEKD
+1165 EPKED
-1170 LVEEE
+1170 LVEEK
-1175 LEEDS
+1175 LQEDS
-1180 SENLNKYEPEE
+1180 SENLTKDEPEE

-1201 IPELSAEMDKIAQEI
+1201 MLEVSAEMDKIAQKI

-1257 DSKEDSETK
+1257 DSKEDSEAK
-1266 EDSESVDELDDN
+1266 EDSESVDGMDDN
-1278 DEVEDSKLKES
+1278 DEVEDSKLKGS
-1289 LDESEE
+1289 LDKSED
-1295 YVESESEENSELDNE
+1295 YVESEPEEVEPA
-1310 IELEQED
+1310 EQE
-1317 DSKSEED
+1317 SE
-1324 STVEEKEEATEE
+1324 STEE
-1336 VEPSEQK
+1336 VEPAEQ
-1343 SEAAEEVEPSEQKSD
+1343 ESD

-1363 RASEQETE
+1363 KGSEQETE
-1371 PKSTEKESGVKE
+1371 QKSAEKESETKE
-1383 EKYSLGTKI
+1383 EKDNSGTKI

-1521 IVLEGGTDA
+1521 IVLEGETDA

-1595 ISQKDVEQILDAAM
+1595 ISQKDVEQILDAAI

-1621 GIFKAKDKDDLQIL
+1621 GIFKTKDKDDLQIL

>member
-100 FIELAPRDN
+100 FVELAPRDN

-120 EKKAPIE
+120 AKKAPIG
-127 KLIEILEEYIQ
+127 KLIEILEKYIQ

-153 HEAGDEESCVD
+153 HEAGDEENCVD

-236 ISEDKEEESVSVKIT
+236 ISEDKEKESVSVKIA

-272 SIRKLKKPVMESL
+272 SIRKLKHPVIESI
-285 HKSNDEKKDEGE
+285 HKSNDEKKAEGE
-297 SDKEDPATN
+297 
-306 KSDNNLTEIKSD
+306 
-318 EVTLPDNEVVEEN
+318 
-331 KDTFDSKEELN
+331 
-342 QQNRKIEKE
+342 
-351 AQKENKSEQKEP
+351 SEQKEL
-363 EQKEP
+363 

-380 FVKQNDPEMHEIT
+380 FVEQNDPEMHEIT
-393 FEDEFEKDELNLESE
+393 FEDEFEKDELELESE
-408 ENSEVKENSESEEN
+408 ENSESEEN
-422 PEVSENPESEENL
+422 PEVNKNLESEENL

-463 TTDESDDKLDA
+463 ATDESDGKLDV
-474 EKIAVESNSTENN
+474 EKIAVESDSTENN
-487 VDKETETILDGND
+487 VDKEAETILDGKE
-500 NVDAIQG
+500 NVDAIQE
-507 NDSDEQ
+507 NDSDEK

-523 NESVTDDEEEDQ
+523 NESITDDEEDQ

-609 NEQEIEETETNN
+609 NEQEIEDTETYNY
-621 QDNEQYFDEIEIS
+621 DNEQYFDEIEIS

-708 MDLNEIVNQSAASE
+708 MDLNEIVNQSAAPE
-722 RHTEKRINV
+722 RHNEKRINV

-758 ITMDPIDFEKT
+758 ITLDPIDFEKT

-781 PNFDME
+781 PNFDIE
-787 ALEISEIENEA
+787 ALEDTETEGET

-806 ETLGD
+806 DTLGN
-811 EEAVGETKAIP
+811 EEAVGETKVIP
-822 NIDIEALEDEEAA
+822 NIDIEALEDEEVA
-835 GETKAIPNIDIEAL
+835 
-849 EDTEAAG
+849 
-856 ETKAIPNINIEIM
+856 
-869 EDTEAVGETKA
+869 
-880 IPNIDIE
+880 
-887 IMEDTEATGETKA
+887 GETKA

-905 EELEKVAES
+905 EELEKAAES

-985 ELSEYEEPEVV
+985 ELPEYEEPEVV

-1050 ERPKSISDLVKEAK
+1050 ERPKSISDLVKEAE
-1064 ENIISEEPEVL
+1064 ENIISEEPELL
-1075 DEPLEETVGEPES
+1075 DEPLEETVGESES
-1088 DTIDEFAAE
+1088 DTIDEDAVE
-1097 STEPERESI
+1097 STEPEMESLGKT
-1106 EKMKNEST
+1106 ENKPV

-1121 IEESEI
+1121 TEEFEI

-1152 VEESEEEPIEDFE
+1152 VEDSEDEPIEDIEELEDESAEDFE
-1165 EPEKD
+1165 EPKED

-1175 LEEDS
+1175 LQEDS
-1180 SENLNKYEPEE
+1180 SENLTKDEPEE

-1201 IPELSAEMDKIAQEI
+1201 MPEVSAKMDKIAQEI

-1257 DSKEDSETK
+1257 DSKEDSEAK
-1266 EDSESVDELDDN
+1266 EDSESVDGLDDN
-1278 DEVEDSKLKES
+1278 DEVEDSKLKGS
-1289 LDESEE
+1289 LDKSED
-1295 YVESESEENSELDNE
+1295 YVESEPEEVEPA
-1310 IELEQED
+1310 EQE
-1317 DSKSEED
+1317 SE
-1324 STVEEKEEATEE
+1324 STEE
-1336 VEPSEQK
+1336 VEPAEQ
-1343 SEAAEEVEPSEQKSD
+1343 ESD

-1363 RASEQETE
+1363 KDSEQETE
-1371 PKSTEKESGVKE
+1371 QKSAEKESETKE
-1383 EKYSLGTKI
+1383 EKDNSGTKI

-1450 IDIIKMVNAKRGRTG
+1450 IDIIKMVNAKRGRAG

-1521 IVLEGGTDA
+1521 IVLEGETDA

-1595 ISQKDVEQILDAAM
+1595 ISQKDVEQILDAAI

>member
-100 FIELAPRDN
+100 FVELAPRDN

-120 EKKAPIE
+120 AKKAPIG
-127 KLIEILEEYIQ
+127 KLIEILEKYIQ

-153 HEAGDEESCVD
+153 HEAGDEENCVD

-236 ISEDKEEESVSVKIT
+236 ISEDKEKESVSVKIA

-272 SIRKLKKPVMESL
+272 SIRKLKHPVIESI
-285 HKSNDEKKDEGE
+285 HKSNDEKKAEGE
-297 SDKEDPATN
+297 
-306 KSDNNLTEIKSD
+306 
-318 EVTLPDNEVVEEN
+318 
-331 KDTFDSKEELN
+331 
-342 QQNRKIEKE
+342 
-351 AQKENKSEQKEP
+351 SEQKEL
-363 EQKEP
+363 

-380 FVKQNDPEMHEIT
+380 FVEQNDPEMHEIT
-393 FEDEFEKDELNLESE
+393 FEDEFEKDELELESE
-408 ENSEVKENSESEEN
+408 ENSESEEN
-422 PEVSENPESEENL
+422 PEVNKNLESEENL

-463 TTDESDDKLDA
+463 ATDESDGKLDV
-474 EKIAVESNSTENN
+474 EKIAVESDSTENN
-487 VDKETETILDGND
+487 VDKEAETILDGKE
-500 NVDAIQG
+500 NVDAIQE
-507 NDSDEQ
+507 NDSDEK

-523 NESVTDDEEEDQ
+523 NESITDDEEDQ

-609 NEQEIEETETNN
+609 NEQEIEDTETYNY
-621 QDNEQYFDEIEIS
+621 DNEQYFDEIEIS

-708 MDLNEIVNQSAASE
+708 MDLNEIVNQSAAPE
-722 RHTEKRINV
+722 RHNEKRINV
-731 SSNDISDTVQLE
+731 SSNDISDTIQLE

-758 ITMDPIDFEKT
+758 ITLDPIDFEKT

-781 PNFDME
+781 PNFDIE
-787 ALEISEIENEA
+787 ALEDTETAGET

-806 ETLGD
+806 DTLGN
-811 EEAVGETKAIP
+811 EEAVGETKVIPNIDIEALEDEEVAGETKAIP
-822 NIDIEALEDEEAA
+822 NIDIEALEDEEVT
-835 GETKAIPNIDIEAL
+835 GETKATPNTDM
-849 EDTEAAG
+849 DTLGNEEVA
-856 ETKAIPNINIEIM
+856 
-869 EDTEAVGETKA
+869 
-880 IPNIDIE
+880 
-887 IMEDTEATGETKA
+887 GETKA

-905 EELEKVAES
+905 EELEKAAES

-985 ELSEYEEPEVV
+985 ELPEYEEPEVV

-1050 ERPKSISDLVKEAK
+1050 ERPKRISDLVKEAE
-1064 ENIISEEPEVL
+1064 ENIISEEPELL
-1075 DEPLEETVGEPES
+1075 DEPLEETVGESES
-1088 DTIDEFAAE
+1088 DTIDEDAVE
-1097 STEPERESI
+1097 STEPE
-1106 EKMKNEST
+1106 MKSLGKTENKPV

-1121 IEESEI
+1121 TEEFEI
-1127 NSTDESENESAETIE
+1127 NSTDESENEYAETIE

-1152 VEESEEEPIEDFE
+1152 VEDSEDEPIEDIEESEDESAEDFE
-1165 EPEKD
+1165 EPKED

-1175 LEEDS
+1175 LQEDS
-1180 SENLNKYEPEE
+1180 SENLTKDEPEE

-1201 IPELSAEMDKIAQEI
+1201 MLEVSAEMDKIAQEI

-1257 DSKEDSETK
+1257 DSKEDSEAK
-1266 EDSESVDELDDN
+1266 EDSESVDGMDDN
-1278 DEVEDSKLKES
+1278 DEVEDSKLKGS
-1289 LDESEE
+1289 LDKSED
-1295 YVESESEENSELDNE
+1295 YVESEPEEVEPA
-1310 IELEQED
+1310 EQE
-1317 DSKSEED
+1317 SE
-1324 STVEEKEEATEE
+1324 STEE
-1336 VEPSEQK
+1336 VEPAEQ
-1343 SEAAEEVEPSEQKSD
+1343 ESD

-1363 RASEQETE
+1363 KGSEQETE
-1371 PKSTEKESGVKE
+1371 QKSAEKESETKE
-1383 EKYSLGTKI
+1383 EKDNSGTKI

-1521 IVLEGGTDA
+1521 IVLEGETDA

-1595 ISQKDVEQILDAAM
+1595 ISQKDVEQILDAAI

>member
-100 FIELAPRDN
+100 FVELAPRDN

-120 EKKAPIE
+120 AKKAPIG
-127 KLIEILEEYIQ
+127 KLIEILEKYIQ

-214 KDERKENKQA
+214 KDDRKENKQA

-236 ISEDKEEESVSVKIT
+236 ISEDKEEESVSVKIA

-272 SIRKLKKPVMESL
+272 SIRKLKHPVIESI
-285 HKSNDEKKDEGE
+285 HKSNDEKKAEGE
-297 SDKEDPATN
+297 S
-306 KSDNNLTEIKSD
+306 
-318 EVTLPDNEVVEEN
+318 
-331 KDTFDSKEELN
+331 
-342 QQNRKIEKE
+342 
-351 AQKENKSEQKEP
+351 

-393 FEDEFEKDELNLESE
+393 FEDEFEKDELELESE
-408 ENSEVKENSESEEN
+408 ENSESEEN
-422 PEVSENPESEENL
+422 PEVNKNLESEENL

-463 TTDESDDKLDA
+463 ATDESDGKLDV
-474 EKIAVESNSTENN
+474 EKIAVENDSTENN
-487 VDKETETILDGND
+487 VDKEAKTIFDGKE
-500 NVDAIQG
+500 NVDAIQE
-507 NDSDEQ
+507 NDSDEK

-523 NESVTDDEEEDQ
+523 NESITDDEEDQ

-594 RIQSIHEGLGIDEEG
+594 RIQSMHEGLGIDEEG
-609 NEQEIEETETNN
+609 HEQEIEETETNN

-708 MDLNEIVNQSAASE
+708 MDLNEIVNQSAAPE
-722 RHTEKRINV
+722 RHNEKRINV

-758 ITMDPIDFEKT
+758 ITLDPIDFEKT

-781 PNFDME
+781 PNFDIE
-787 ALEISEIENEA
+787 ALEDTETEGET

-806 ETLGD
+806 DTLGN
-811 EEAVGETKAIP
+811 EEAVGETKVIP
-822 NIDIEALEDEEAA
+822 NIDIEALEDEEVA
-835 GETKAIPNIDIEAL
+835 GETKAIPNIEIEAL
-849 EDTEAAG
+849 EDEEVTG
-856 ETKAIPNINIEIM
+856 ETKAIPNTDM
-869 EDTEAVGETKA
+869 DTLGNEEVA
-880 IPNIDIE
+880 
-887 IMEDTEATGETKA
+887 GETKA

-905 EELEKVAES
+905 EELEKAAES

-985 ELSEYEEPEVV
+985 ELPEYEEPEVV

-1050 ERPKSISDLVKEAK
+1050 ERPKSISDLVKEAE
-1064 ENIISEEPEVL
+1064 ENIISEEPELL
-1075 DEPLEETVGEPES
+1075 DEPLEETVGESES
-1088 DTIDEFAAE
+1088 DTIDEDAVE
-1097 STEPERESI
+1097 STEPGMESLGKT
-1106 EKMKNEST
+1106 ENKPV

-1121 IEESEI
+1121 TEEFEI

-1152 VEESEEEPIEDFE
+1152 VEDSEDEPIEDIEESEDESAEDFE
-1165 EPEKD
+1165 EPKED

-1175 LEEDS
+1175 LQEDS
-1180 SENLNKYEPEE
+1180 SENLTKDEPEE

-1201 IPELSAEMDKIAQEI
+1201 MPEVSAKMDKIAQEI
-1216 ESMPEISIPELD
+1216 ESMPEISIPGLD

-1257 DSKEDSETK
+1257 DSKEDSEAK
-1266 EDSESVDELDDN
+1266 EDSESVDGLDDN
-1278 DEVEDSKLKES
+1278 DEVEDSKLKGS
-1289 LDESEE
+1289 LDKSED
-1295 YVESESEENSELDNE
+1295 YVESEPEEVEPA
-1310 IELEQED
+1310 EQE
-1317 DSKSEED
+1317 SE
-1324 STVEEKEEATEE
+1324 STEE
-1336 VEPSEQK
+1336 VEPAEQ
-1343 SEAAEEVEPSEQKSD
+1343 ESD

-1363 RASEQETE
+1363 KDSEQETE
-1371 PKSTEKESGVKE
+1371 QKSAEKESETKE
-1383 EKYSLGTKI
+1383 EKDNSGTKI

-1450 IDIIKMVNAKRGRTG
+1450 IDIIKMVNAKRGRAG

-1521 IVLEGGTDA
+1521 IVLEGETDA

-1595 ISQKDVEQILDAAM
+1595 ISQKDVEQILDAAI

-1621 GIFKAKDKDDLQIL
+1621 GIFKTKDKDDLQIL

>member
-100 FIELAPRDN
+100 FVELAPRDN

-120 EKKAPIE
+120 AKKAPIG
-127 KLIEILEEYIQ
+127 KLIEILEKYIQ

-214 KDERKENKQA
+214 KDDRKENKQA

-236 ISEDKEEESVSVKIT
+236 ISEDKEEESVSVKIA

-272 SIRKLKKPVMESL
+272 SIRKLKHPVIESI
-285 HKSNDEKKDEGE
+285 HKSNDEKKAEGE
-297 SDKEDPATN
+297 
-306 KSDNNLTEIKSD
+306 L
-318 EVTLPDNEVVEEN
+318 
-331 KDTFDSKEELN
+331 
-342 QQNRKIEKE
+342 
-351 AQKENKSEQKEP
+351 

-393 FEDEFEKDELNLESE
+393 FEDEFEKDELELESE
-408 ENSEVKENSESEEN
+408 GNSESEEN
-422 PEVSENPESEENL
+422 PEVNKNLESEENL

-463 TTDESDDKLDA
+463 TTDESDGKLDV
-474 EKIAVESNSTENN
+474 EKIAVESDSTENN
-487 VDKETETILDGND
+487 VDKEAETIFDGKE
-500 NVDAIQG
+500 NVDAIQE
-507 NDSDEQ
+507 NDSDEK

-523 NESVTDDEEEDQ
+523 NESITDDEEDQ

-609 NEQEIEETETNN
+609 HEQEIEETETNN

-708 MDLNEIVNQSAASE
+708 MDLNEIVNQSTAPE
-722 RHTEKRINV
+722 RHNEKRINV

-758 ITMDPIDFEKT
+758 ITLDPIDFEKT

-781 PNFDME
+781 PKFDIE
-787 ALEISEIENEA
+787 ALEDTETAGET

-806 ETLGD
+806 DTLGN
-811 EEAVGETKAIP
+811 EEAVGETKVIPNIDIEALEDEEVAGETKAIP
-822 NIDIEALEDEEAA
+822 NIDIEALEDEKVT
-835 GETKAIPNIDIEAL
+835 GETKATPNTDM
-849 EDTEAAG
+849 DTLGNEEVA
-856 ETKAIPNINIEIM
+856 
-869 EDTEAVGETKA
+869 
-880 IPNIDIE
+880 
-887 IMEDTEATGETKA
+887 GETKA

-905 EELEKVAES
+905 EELEKAAES

-985 ELSEYEEPEVV
+985 ELPEYEEPEVV

-1050 ERPKSISDLVKEAK
+1050 ERTKSISDLVKEAEK
-1064 ENIISEEPEVL
+1064 NIISEEPELL
-1075 DEPLEETVGEPES
+1075 DEPLEETVGESES
-1088 DTIDEFAAE
+1088 DTIDEDAVE
-1097 STEPERESI
+1097 STEPGMESLGKT
-1106 EKMKNEST
+1106 ENKPV

-1121 IEESEI
+1121 TEEFEI

-1152 VEESEEEPIEDFE
+1152 VEDSEDEPIEDIEESEDESAEDFE
-1165 EPEKD
+1165 EPKED

-1175 LEEDS
+1175 LQEDS
-1180 SENLNKYEPEE
+1180 SENLTKDEPEE

-1201 IPELSAEMDKIAQEI
+1201 MPEVSAKMDKIAQEI
-1216 ESMPEISIPELD
+1216 ESMPEISIPGLD

-1257 DSKEDSETK
+1257 DSKEDSEAK
-1266 EDSESVDELDDN
+1266 EDSESVDGLDDN
-1278 DEVEDSKLKES
+1278 DEVEDSKLKGS
-1289 LDESEE
+1289 LDKSED
-1295 YVESESEENSELDNE
+1295 YVESEPEEVEPA
-1310 IELEQED
+1310 EQE
-1317 DSKSEED
+1317 SE
-1324 STVEEKEEATEE
+1324 STEE
-1336 VEPSEQK
+1336 VEPAEQ
-1343 SEAAEEVEPSEQKSD
+1343 ESD

-1363 RASEQETE
+1363 KDSEQETE
-1371 PKSTEKESGVKE
+1371 QKSAEKESETKE
-1383 EKYSLGTKI
+1383 EKDNSGTKI

-1450 IDIIKMVNAKRGRTG
+1450 IDIIKMVNAKRGRAG

-1471 NAEVLNRRGFTAALN
+1471 NAEVLNRRGFTSALN

-1521 IVLEGGTDA
+1521 IVLEGETDA

-1595 ISQKDVEQILDAAM
+1595 ISQKDVEQILDAAI

-1621 GIFKAKDKDDLQIL
+1621 GIFKTKDKDDLQIL

>member
-100 FIELAPRDN
+100 FVELAPRDN

-120 EKKAPIE
+120 AKKAPIG
-127 KLIEILEEYIQ
+127 KLIEILEKYIQ

-153 HEAGDEESCVD
+153 HEAGDEENCVD

-236 ISEDKEEESVSVKIT
+236 ISEDKEKESVSVKIA

-272 SIRKLKKPVMESL
+272 SIRKLKHPVIESI
-285 HKSNDEKKDEGE
+285 HKSNDEKKAEGE
-297 SDKEDPATN
+297 
-306 KSDNNLTEIKSD
+306 
-318 EVTLPDNEVVEEN
+318 
-331 KDTFDSKEELN
+331 
-342 QQNRKIEKE
+342 
-351 AQKENKSEQKEP
+351 SEQKEL
-363 EQKEP
+363 

-393 FEDEFEKDELNLESE
+393 FEDEFEKDELELESE
-408 ENSEVKENSESEEN
+408 ENSESEEN
-422 PEVSENPESEENL
+422 PEVNKNSESEENL

-463 TTDESDDKLDA
+463 ATDESDGKLDV
-474 EKIAVESNSTENN
+474 EKIAVESDSTENN
-487 VDKETETILDGND
+487 VDKEAETIFDGKE
-500 NVDAIQG
+500 NVDAIQE
-507 NDSDEQ
+507 NDSDEK

-523 NESVTDDEEEDQ
+523 NESITDDEEDQ

-708 MDLNEIVNQSAASE
+708 MDLNEIVNQSAAPE
-722 RHTEKRINV
+722 RHNEKRINV

-758 ITMDPIDFEKT
+758 ITLDPIDFEKT

-781 PNFDME
+781 PNFDIE
-787 ALEISEIENEA
+787 ALEDTETEGET

-806 ETLGD
+806 DTLGN
-811 EEAVGETKAIP
+811 EEAVGETKVIP
-822 NIDIEALEDEEAA
+822 NIDIEALEDEE
-835 GETKAIPNIDIEAL
+835 
-849 EDTEAAG
+849 
-856 ETKAIPNINIEIM
+856 
-869 EDTEAVGETKA
+869 VS
-880 IPNIDIE
+880 
-887 IMEDTEATGETKA
+887 GETKA

-905 EELEKVAES
+905 EELEKAAES

-985 ELSEYEEPEVV
+985 KLPEYEEPEVV

-1050 ERPKSISDLVKEAK
+1050 ERPKSISDLVKEAE
-1064 ENIISEEPEVL
+1064 ENIISEEPELL
-1075 DEPLEETVGEPES
+1075 DEPLEETVGESES
-1088 DTIDEFAAE
+1088 DTIDEDAVE
-1097 STEPERESI
+1097 STEPEMESLGKT
-1106 EKMKNEST
+1106 ENKPV

-1121 IEESEI
+1121 TEEFEI
-1127 NSTDESENESAETIE
+1127 NSTDESENEYAETIE

-1152 VEESEEEPIEDFE
+1152 VEDSEDEPIEDIEESEDESVEDFE
-1165 EPEKD
+1165 EPKED

-1175 LEEDS
+1175 LQEDS
-1180 SENLNKYEPEE
+1180 SENLTKDEPEE
-1191 TKKSE
+1191 TIKSE

-1201 IPELSAEMDKIAQEI
+1201 MPEVSAEMDKIAQEI

-1257 DSKEDSETK
+1257 DSKEDSEAK
-1266 EDSESVDELDDN
+1266 EDSESVDGLDDN
-1278 DEVEDSKLKES
+1278 DEVEDSKLKGS
-1289 LDESEE
+1289 LDKSED
-1295 YVESESEENSELDNE
+1295 YVESEPEEVEPA
-1310 IELEQED
+1310 EQE
-1317 DSKSEED
+1317 SE
-1324 STVEEKEEATEE
+1324 STEE
-1336 VEPSEQK
+1336 VEPAEQ
-1343 SEAAEEVEPSEQKSD
+1343 ESD

-1363 RASEQETE
+1363 KDSEQETE
-1371 PKSTEKESGVKE
+1371 QKSAEKESETKE
-1383 EKYSLGTKI
+1383 EKDNSGTKI

-1595 ISQKDVEQILDAAM
+1595 ISQKDVEQILDAAI